1 MKNKTRNLIPV
12 LVIVLYSILFFAVI
26 LSKNRSSLYVDD
38 NILQWGPVIN
48 KAFDNIFSGKGIP
61 YWNFYQYK
69 GINIFSSGYYG
80 LLNPF
85 MYVSYA
91 ISHYLLNGFLE
102 TLIVYE
108 IIMYM
113 LGNLMMYKI
122 LRTLNLK
129 RSSIIIAMLTYST
142 SVIFF
147 LFSFY
152 YFTFNNYFFMP
163 FLMWTFI
170 QTNSKRTRYFIPG
183 IVLAFSLLMG
193 HVQFS
198 CYYVMV
204 YCIFQV
210 VASVQKK
217 KLKELVPL
225 MTNLMIFIGLSSG
238 IIIGSMKVSGDRS
251 LILSGY
257 GNNDFFSQGISI
269 SSVFRPIYIVLFNN
283 KIVMRDYYMNYIGLG
298 FFAWFCLMY
307 ATQILK
313 KLHEKTEYGIHLAI
327 NKLASHEQIGKKP
340 KMMLYGLLY
349 FAALRIV
356 VYYLFEQ
363 YHYSPIADAILVVL
377 TAVSVVCLLVRDQR
391 SDTHYL
397 TSPKLR
403 TSCVLFLIL
412 LFLLLKL
419 DIVLYLAVIVYYIYF
434 FIKGK
439 CQNEYNESEK
449 LMHCFL
455 FAAAFFVIMAEG
467 SGHGIADILSH
478 LPFIREFRFLYKCS
492 FIYVPLIIVTGA
504 YKLDGI
510 KKYYKTAIIA
520 SIISSVSSF
529 VIVLY
534 FMLSGNHVYI
544 NNKHYDY
551 LDYKNIKSEVE
562 ILLDKNHIDNNYRFL
577 TIGKIYRDNV
587 TYYNNPIE
595 YSSKICFYGFTKNI
609 STEYG
614 LFSLNGYDNIFSK
627 KGFDQSNAIMSGIT
641 DEGMMCNMVA
651 SPLSYLQYMK
661 DPEWINKF
669 EDQMISNGV
678 KYILVDKNSPKAIEA
693 FTQVIE
699 KCPKLTISSVHDW
712 TRGMELIEIDGV
724 APICSYGDNI
734 EIPIKADLDT
744 LNFDADFAKDTE
756 IVVSMTYV
764 DNYKLTLYQD
774 GRSVGDAK
782 LSETSDGYISAVIP
796 KGNYTV
802 QLSYENKEMDITVL
816 IAIFTTIITSVA
828 TIYLFLDKSHK
839 TIST

>member
-251 LILSGY
+251 LILSGNE
-257 GNNDFFSQGISI
+257 GFFALSVAISNI
-269 SSVFRPIYIVLFNN
+269 FKPICIVLFNN
-283 KIVMRDYYMNYIGLG
+283 KTISYDNYMNYIGLG
-298 FFAWFCLMY
+298 FFAWFCLLY
-307 ATQILK
+307 AASAIKTLYT
-313 KLHEKTEYGIHLAI
+313 KTECGIQLAVSKLTSHGKI
-327 NKLASHEQIGKKP
+327 SNKSRLL
-340 KMMLYGLLY
+340 LYGVLY
-349 FAALRIV
+349 FAVVRVA

-363 YHYSPIADAILVVL
+363 YHYSPIADAVIVILI
-377 TAVSVVCLLVRDQR
+377 AISVVCLLVHDQKTN
-391 SDTHYL
+391 THYM
-397 TSPKLR
+397 TSHKLR
-403 TSCVLFLIL
+403 AGCVLFLIL
-412 LFLLLKL
+412 LFLVLKL
-419 DIVLYLAVIVYYIYF
+419 DFVLYLAAIVCYIHF

-439 CQNEYNESEK
+439 GQNKYNEPEK

-455 FAAAFFVIMAEG
+455 FAAVFIVIMAEG
-467 SGHGIADILSH
+467 SGHGIADILGH

-504 YKLDGI
+504 YKLDSV
-510 KKYYKTAIIA
+510 KKYYKPVIIA
-520 SIISSVSSF
+520 SLVSVIFSF
-529 VIVLY
+529 VAILY
-534 FMLSGNHVYI
+534 FMLSGAHNFI
-544 NNKHYDY
+544 NNKHFDY
-551 LDYKNIKSEVE
+551 WDYKNIKPEVE
-562 ILLDKNHIDNNYRFL
+562 ILLDENKIDNNYRFL
-577 TIGKIYRDNV
+577 TIGNV
-587 TYYNNPIE
+587 CENDSAYSNDSIE
-595 YSSKICFYGFTKNI
+595 YSLKISFYGFTKNI

-627 KGFDQSNAIMSGIT
+627 KGFDQSNAIMSSIT

-661 DPEWINKF
+661 DPERINKF
-669 EDQMISNGV
+669 EVQM
-678 KYILVDKNSPKAIEA
+678 K
-693 FTQVIE
+693 
-699 KCPKLTISSVHDW
+699 
-712 TRGMELIEIDGV
+712 
-724 APICSYGDNI
+724 
-734 EIPIKADLDT
+734 
-744 LNFDADFAKDTE
+744 
-756 IVVSMTYV
+756 
-764 DNYKLTLYQD
+764 
-774 GRSVGDAK
+774 
-782 LSETSDGYISAVIP
+782 
-796 KGNYTV
+796 
-802 QLSYENKEMDITVL
+802 
-816 IAIFTTIITSVA
+816 
-828 TIYLFLDKSHK
+828 
-839 TIST
+839 

>member
-129 RSSIIIAMLTYST
+129 RSTIIIAMLTYST

-170 QTNSKRTRYFIPG
+170 QTNSKRIRYFIPG

-251 LILSGY
+251 LILSGNE
-257 GNNDFFSQGISI
+257 GFFDLSVAISNI
-269 SSVFRPIYIVLFNN
+269 FKPICIVLFNN
-283 KIVMRDYYMNYIGLG
+283 KTISYGNYMNYIGLG
-298 FFAWFCLMY
+298 FFAWFCLLY
-307 ATQILK
+307 AASAIKTLYT
-313 KLHEKTEYGIHLAI
+313 KTECGIQLAVSKLTSHGKISNKSRLLLYGI
-327 NKLASHEQIGKKP
+327 
-340 KMMLYGLLY
+340 LY
-349 FAALRIV
+349 FASVRAA

-363 YHYSPIADAILVVL
+363 YHYSPIADAVIVILI
-377 TAVSVVCLLVRDQR
+377 AISVVCLLVHDQKTN
-391 SDTHYL
+391 THYM
-397 TSPKLR
+397 TSHKLR
-403 TSCVLFLIL
+403 AGCVLFLIL
-412 LFLLLKL
+412 LFLVLKL
-419 DIVLYLAVIVYYIYF
+419 DFVLYLAAIVCYIHF

-439 CQNEYNESEK
+439 GQNKYNESEK
-449 LMHCFL
+449 LMHIFL
-455 FAAAFFVIMAEG
+455 FAAVFFVIMAEG
-467 SGHGIADILSH
+467 SGHGIADILGH
-478 LPFIREFRFLYKCS
+478 LPFISEFRFLYKCS

-504 YKLDGI
+504 YKLDSM
-510 KKYYKTAIIA
+510 KKYYKPVIIA
-520 SIISSVSSF
+520 SLVSVIFSF
-529 VIVLY
+529 VAILY
-534 FMLSGNHVYI
+534 FMLSGTHNFI
-544 NNKHYDY
+544 NNKHFDY
-551 LDYKNIKSEVE
+551 WDYKNIKPEVE

-587 TYYNNPIE
+587 TYYTNPNE

-614 LFSLNGYDNIFSK
+614 LFSLNGYDNIFSQ
-627 KGFDQSNAIMSGIT
+627 KGFDQSNAIMSSIA

-678 KYILVDKNSPKAIEA
+678 KYVLVDKNSPKAIEA

-712 TRGMELIEIDGV
+712 THGMKLMEIDGV
-724 APICSYGDNI
+724 SPICSYGDNI

-744 LNFDADFAKDTE
+744 LNFDTDFAKDTE

-774 GRSVGDAK
+774 GRTVGDAE

>member
-26 LSKNRSSLYVDD
+26 LSKNRGSLYVDD

-108 IIMYM
+108 IIMYII
-113 LGNLMMYKI
+113 GNLMMYKI
-122 LRTLNLK
+122 LRTLDLK
-129 RSSIIIAMLTYST
+129 RSTIIIAMLTYST

-251 LILSGY
+251 LILSGNE
-257 GNNDFFSQGISI
+257 GFFALSVAISNI
-269 SSVFRPIYIVLFNN
+269 FKPICIVLFNN
-283 KIVMRDYYMNYIGLG
+283 KTISYDNYMNYIGLG
-298 FFAWFCLMY
+298 FFAWFCLLY
-307 ATQILK
+307 VASAIKTLYT
-313 KLHEKTEYGIHLAI
+313 KTECGIQLAVSKLTSHGKI
-327 NKLASHEQIGKKP
+327 SNKSRLL
-340 KMMLYGLLY
+340 LYGVLY
-349 FAALRIV
+349 FAVVRAA

-363 YHYSPIADAILVVL
+363 YHYSPIADAVIVILI
-377 TAVSVVCLLVRDQR
+377 AISVVCLLVHDQKTN
-391 SDTHYL
+391 THYM
-397 TSPKLR
+397 TSHKLR
-403 TSCVLFLIL
+403 AGCVLFLIL
-412 LFLLLKL
+412 LFLVLKL
-419 DIVLYLAVIVYYIYF
+419 DFVLYLAAIVCYIHF

-439 CQNEYNESEK
+439 GQNKYNESEK

-455 FAAAFFVIMAEG
+455 FAAVFIVIMAEG
-467 SGHGIADILSH
+467 SGHGIADILGH

-504 YKLDGI
+504 YKLDSV
-510 KKYYKTAIIA
+510 KKYYKPVIIA
-520 SIISSVSSF
+520 SLVSVIFSF
-529 VIVLY
+529 VAILY
-534 FMLSGNHVYI
+534 FMLSGAHNFI
-544 NNKHYDY
+544 NNKHFDY
-551 LDYKNIKSEVE
+551 WDYKNIKPEVE

-587 TYYNNPIE
+587 TYFNNPIE

-627 KGFDQSNAIMSGIT
+627 KGFDQSNAIMSSIT

-661 DPEWINKF
+661 APEWINKF

-678 KYILVDKNSPKAIEA
+678 KYVLVDKNSPKAIEA

-699 KCPKLTISSVHDW
+699 KCPKLTISTVRDW

-724 APICSYGDNI
+724 SPICSYGDNI

-774 GRSVGDAK
+774 GRSVGDAE

>member
-91 ISHYLLNGFLE
+91 ISHYLMNGFLE

-108 IIMYM
+108 IIMYI

-129 RSSIIIAMLTYST
+129 RSTIIIAMLTYST

-170 QTNSKRTRYFIPG
+170 QTNTKRTRYFIPG
-183 IVLAFSLLMG
+183 IALAFSLLMG

-210 VASVQKK
+210 VAAVQKK

-251 LILSGY
+251 LILSGNE
-257 GNNDFFSQGISI
+257 GFFALSVAISNI
-269 SSVFRPIYIVLFNN
+269 FKPICIVLFNN
-283 KIVMRDYYMNYIGLG
+283 KTISYDNYMNYIGLG

-307 ATQILK
+307 AESILK
-313 KLHEKTEYGIHLAI
+313 KLHAKTEYGISLTV
-327 NKLASHEQIGKKP
+327 NKLASHGQIGKKQ
-340 KMMLYGLLY
+340 KMLLYGLLY
-349 FAALRIV
+349 FATLRVV

-363 YHYSPIADAILVVL
+363 YHYSPIADAVIVILI
-377 TAVSVVCLLVRDQR
+377 AISVVCLLVRDQK
-391 SDTHYL
+391 TNVHYL
-397 TSPKLR
+397 TSRKLR

-412 LFLLLKL
+412 LFLVLKL
-419 DIVLYLAVIVYYIYF
+419 DFVLYLAAIVCYIHF

-439 CQNEYNESEK
+439 GQNEYNESEK
-449 LMHCFL
+449 LMHIFL
-455 FAAAFFVIMAEG
+455 FAAVFFVIMAEG
-467 SGHGIADILSH
+467 SGHGIADILCH

-492 FIYVPLIIVTGA
+492 FIYAPLIIVTGA
-504 YKLDGI
+504 YKLDSM
-510 KKYYKTAIIA
+510 KKYYKPVIIA
-520 SIISSVSSF
+520 SLVSVIFSF
-529 VIVLY
+529 VAILY
-534 FMLSGNHVYI
+534 FMLSGTHNFI

-551 LDYKNIKSEVE
+551 WDYKNIKPEVE
-562 ILLDKNHIDNNYRFL
+562 SLLDENHIDNNYRFL
-577 TIGKIYRDNV
+577 TIGKIYKDNM
-587 TYYNNPIE
+587 TYSNNPVE

-609 STEYG
+609 CTEYG

-627 KGFDQSNAIMSGIT
+627 KGFDQSNAIMSSIAV
-641 DEGMMCNMVA
+641 EGMMCNMVA

-678 KYILVDKNSPKAIEA
+678 KYVLVDKNSPKAIEA
-693 FTQVIE
+693 FTKVIE
-699 KCPKLTISSVHDW
+699 KCPKLTISNIHDW
-712 TRGMELIEIDGV
+712 THGMELIEIDGV
-724 APICSYGDNI
+724 SPICSYGDNI

-744 LNFDADFAKDTE
+744 LNFDTDFAKDTE

-774 GRSVGDAK
+774 GRSVGDAE

-802 QLSYENKEMDITVL
+802 QLSYENKEMDITVF
-816 IAIFTTIITSVA
+816 IAIFTTIITLAGVL
-828 TIYLFLDKSHK
+828 YLFLDKNSK
-839 TIST
+839 TINP

>member
-122 LRTLNLK
+122 LRLLNLK
-129 RSSIIIAMLTYST
+129 RSTIIIAILTYST
-142 SVIFF
+142 SIIFF
-147 LFSFY
+147 LHSFY

-251 LILSGY
+251 LILSGNE
-257 GNNDFFSQGISI
+257 GFFALSVAISNI
-269 SSVFRPIYIVLFNN
+269 FKPICIVLFNN
-283 KIVMRDYYMNYIGLG
+283 KTISYDNYMNYIGLG
-298 FFAWFCLMY
+298 FFAWFCLLY
-307 ATQILK
+307 AASAIKTLYT
-313 KLHEKTEYGIHLAI
+313 KTECGIQLAVSKLTSHGKI
-327 NKLASHEQIGKKP
+327 SNKSRLL
-340 KMMLYGLLY
+340 LYGVLY
-349 FAALRIV
+349 FAVVRVA

-363 YHYSPIADAILVVL
+363 YHYSPIADAVIVILI
-377 TAVSVVCLLVRDQR
+377 AISVVCLLVHDQKTN
-391 SDTHYL
+391 THYM
-397 TSPKLR
+397 TSHKLR
-403 TSCVLFLIL
+403 AGCVLFLIL
-412 LFLLLKL
+412 LFLVLKL
-419 DIVLYLAVIVYYIYF
+419 DFVLYLAAIVCYIHF

-439 CQNEYNESEK
+439 GQNKYNEPEK

-455 FAAAFFVIMAEG
+455 FAAVFIVIMAEG
-467 SGHGIADILSH
+467 SGHGIADILGH

-504 YKLDGI
+504 YKLDSV
-510 KKYYKTAIIA
+510 KKYYKPVIIA
-520 SIISSVSSF
+520 SLVSVIFSF
-529 VIVLY
+529 VAILY
-534 FMLSGNHVYI
+534 FMLSGAHNFI
-544 NNKHYDY
+544 NNKHFDY
-551 LDYKNIKSEVE
+551 WDYKNIKPEVE

-627 KGFDQSNAIMSGIT
+627 KGFDQSNAIMSSIT

-651 SPLSYLQYMK
+651 SPLNYLQYMK

-678 KYILVDKNSPKAIEA
+678 KYVLVDKNSPKAIEA

-699 KCPKLTISSVHDW
+699 KCPKLTISTVRDW

-724 APICSYGDNI
+724 SPICSYGDNI

-744 LNFDADFAKDTE
+744 LNFDTDFAKDTE

-774 GRSVGDAK
+774 GRSVGDAE

-802 QLSYENKEMDITVL
+802 QLSYENKGMDITVL

>member
-129 RSSIIIAMLTYST
+129 RSTIIIAMLTYST

-170 QTNSKRTRYFIPG
+170 QTNSKRIRYFIPG

-251 LILSGY
+251 LILSGNE
-257 GNNDFFSQGISI
+257 GFFDLSVAISNI
-269 SSVFRPIYIVLFNN
+269 FKPICIVLFNN
-283 KIVMRDYYMNYIGLG
+283 KTISYGNYMNYIGLG
-298 FFAWFCLMY
+298 FFAWFCLLY
-307 ATQILK
+307 AASAIKTLYT
-313 KLHEKTEYGIHLAI
+313 KTECGIQLAVSKLTSHGKISNKSRLLLYGI
-327 NKLASHEQIGKKP
+327 
-340 KMMLYGLLY
+340 LY
-349 FAALRIV
+349 FASVRAA

-363 YHYSPIADAILVVL
+363 YHYSPIADAVIVILI
-377 TAVSVVCLLVRDQR
+377 AISVVCLLVHDQKTN
-391 SDTHYL
+391 THYM
-397 TSPKLR
+397 TSHKLR
-403 TSCVLFLIL
+403 AGCVLFLIL
-412 LFLLLKL
+412 LFLVLKL
-419 DIVLYLAVIVYYIYF
+419 DFVLYLAAIVCYIHF

-439 CQNEYNESEK
+439 GQNKYNESEK
-449 LMHCFL
+449 LMHIFL
-455 FAAAFFVIMAEG
+455 FAAVFFVIMAEG
-467 SGHGIADILSH
+467 SGHGIADILGH
-478 LPFIREFRFLYKCS
+478 LPFISEFRFLYKYS

-504 YKLDGI
+504 YKLDSM
-510 KKYYKTAIIA
+510 KKYYKPVIIA
-520 SIISSVSSF
+520 SLVSVIFSF
-529 VIVLY
+529 VAILY
-534 FMLSGNHVYI
+534 FMLSGTHNFI

-551 LDYKNIKSEVE
+551 WDYKNIKPEVE
-562 ILLDKNHIDNNYRFL
+562 SLLYENHIDHNYRFL
-577 TIGKIYRDNV
+577 TIGKIYKDNM
-587 TYYNNPIE
+587 TYSNNPVE

-609 STEYG
+609 CTEYG

-627 KGFDQSNAIMSGIT
+627 KGFDQSNAIMKDIST
-641 DEGMMCNMVA
+641 EGMMCNMVA

-661 DPEWINKF
+661 EPEWINKF

-678 KYILVDKNSPKAIEA
+678 KYVLVDKNSPKAIEA
-693 FTQVIE
+693 FTKVIE
-699 KCPKLTISSVHDW
+699 KCPKLTISTVRDW

-724 APICSYGDNI
+724 SPICSYGDNI

-782 LSETSDGYISAVIP
+782 LTETSDGYISAVIP

-802 QLSYENKEMDITVL
+802 QLSYENKGMDITVL
-816 IAIFTTIITSVA
+816 IAIFTTIITSAA
-828 TIYLFLDKSHK
+828 TIYLFLDKSPK
-839 TIST
+839 TTST

>member
-1 MKNKTRNLIPV
+1 MKNKTKNMIPV
-12 LVIVLYSILFFAVI
+12 LVIVLYSILFFAII

-48 KAFDNIFSGKGIP
+48 KAFDNIFSGNGIP

-91 ISHYLLNGFLE
+91 ISHYLMNGFLE

-108 IIMYM
+108 IIMYI

-129 RSSIIIAMLTYST
+129 RSTIIIAMLTYST

-183 IVLAFSLLMG
+183 IALAFSLLMG

-210 VASVQKK
+210 VAAVQKK

-251 LILSGY
+251 LILSGNE
-257 GNNDFFSQGISI
+257 GFFAL
-269 SSVFRPIYIVLFNN
+269 SVAVSNIFKPICIVLFNN
-283 KIVMRDYYMNYIGLG
+283 KTISYDNYMNYIGLG
-298 FFAWFCLMY
+298 FFAWFCLLY
-307 ATQILK
+307 AESILK
-313 KLHEKTEYGIHLAI
+313 KLHAKTEYGISLTV
-327 NKLASHEQIGKKP
+327 NKLASHGQIGKKQ
-340 KMMLYGLLY
+340 KMLLYGLLY
-349 FAALRIV
+349 FATLRVV

-363 YHYSPIADAILVVL
+363 YHYSPIADAVIVILI
-377 TAVSVVCLLVRDQR
+377 AISVVCLLVRDQK
-391 SDTHYL
+391 TNVHYL
-397 TSPKLR
+397 TSRKLR

-412 LFLLLKL
+412 LFLVLKL
-419 DIVLYLAVIVYYIYF
+419 DFVLYLAAIVCYIHF

-439 CQNEYNESEK
+439 GQNKYNESEK
-449 LMHCFL
+449 LMHIFL
-455 FAAAFFVIMAEG
+455 FAAVFFVIMAEG
-467 SGHGIADILSH
+467 SGHGIADILCH

-504 YKLDGI
+504 YKLDSM
-510 KKYYKTAIIA
+510 KKYYKPVIIA
-520 SIISSVSSF
+520 SLVSVIFSF
-529 VIVLY
+529 VAILY
-534 FMLSGNHVYI
+534 FMLSGTHNFI

-551 LDYKNIKSEVE
+551 WDYKNIKPEVE
-562 ILLDKNHIDNNYRFL
+562 SLLDENHIDNNYRFL
-577 TIGKIYRDNV
+577 TIGKIYKDNM
-587 TYYNNPIE
+587 TYSNNPVE

-609 STEYG
+609 CTEYG

-627 KGFDQSNAIMSGIT
+627 KGFDQSNAIMKDIST
-641 DEGMMCNMVA
+641 EGMMCNMVA

-678 KYILVDKNSPKAIEA
+678 KYVLVDKNSPKAIEA

-699 KCPKLTISSVHDW
+699 KCPKLTISTVRDW
-712 TRGMELIEIDGV
+712 THGMELIEIDGV
-724 APICSYGDNI
+724 SPICSYGDNI

-744 LNFDADFAKDTE
+744 LNFDTDFAKDTE

-774 GRSVGDAK
+774 GRSVGDAE

-802 QLSYENKEMDITVL
+802 QLSYENKEMNITVL
-816 IAIFTTIITSVA
+816 IAIFTTIITLAGVL
-828 TIYLFLDKSHK
+828 YLFLNKNSK
-839 TIST
+839 TISP

>member
-91 ISHYLLNGFLE
+91 ISHYLMNGFLE

-122 LRTLNLK
+122 LRILNLK
-129 RSSIIIAMLTYST
+129 RSTIIIAMLTYST

-163 FLMWTFI
+163 FLMWIFI

-251 LILSGY
+251 LILSGKE
-257 GNNDFFSQGISI
+257 GFFALSVAISNI
-269 SSVFRPIYIVLFNN
+269 FKPICIVLFNN
-283 KIVMRDYYMNYIGLG
+283 KTISYDNYMNYIGLG

-307 ATQILK
+307 AESILK
-313 KLHEKTEYGIHLAI
+313 KLHAKTEYGISLTV
-327 NKLASHEQIGKKP
+327 NKLASHGQIGKKQ
-340 KMMLYGLLY
+340 KMLLYGLLY
-349 FAALRIV
+349 FATLRVV

-363 YHYSPIADAILVVL
+363 YHYSPIADAVIVILI
-377 TAVSVVCLLVRDQR
+377 AISVVCLLVRDQR

-397 TSPKLR
+397 TTPKLR

-412 LFLLLKL
+412 LFLVLKL
-419 DIVLYLAVIVYYIYF
+419 DFVLYLAAIVCYIHF

-439 CQNEYNESEK
+439 GQNKYNESEK
-449 LMHCFL
+449 LMHIFL
-455 FAAAFFVIMAEG
+455 FAAVFFVIMAEG
-467 SGHGIADILSH
+467 SGHGIADILGH

-504 YKLDGI
+504 YKLDSM
-510 KKYYKTAIIA
+510 KKYYKPVIIA
-520 SIISSVSSF
+520 SLVSIIFSF
-529 VIVLY
+529 VAILY
-534 FMLSGNHVYI
+534 FMLSGTHNFI
-544 NNKHYDY
+544 NNKHFDY
-551 LDYKNIKSEVE
+551 WDYKNIKPEVE
-562 ILLDKNHIDNNYRFL
+562 SLLDENKIDNNYRFL
-577 TIGKIYRDNV
+577 TIGNV
-587 TYYNNPIE
+587 YDDSIE
-595 YSSKICFYGFTKNI
+595 YSLKISFYGFTKNI
-609 STEYG
+609 CTEYG

-627 KGFDQSNAIMSGIT
+627 KGFDQSNAIMKDIST
-641 DEGMMCNMVA
+641 EGMMCNMVA

-678 KYILVDKNSPKAIEA
+678 KYVLVDKNSPKAIEA

-699 KCPKLTISSVHDW
+699 KCPKLTISTVRDW
-712 TRGMELIEIDGV
+712 THGMELIEIDGV
-724 APICSYGDNI
+724 SPICSYGDNI

-744 LNFDADFAKDTE
+744 LNFDTDFAKDTE

-774 GRSVGDAK
+774 GRSVGDVE

-816 IAIFTTIITSVA
+816 IAIFTTIITLAGVL
-828 TIYLFLDKSHK
+828 YLFLGKNSK
-839 TIST
+839 TISP

>member
-129 RSSIIIAMLTYST
+129 RSTIIIAMLTYST

-170 QTNSKRTRYFIPG
+170 QTNSKRIRYFIPG

-251 LILSGY
+251 LILSGNE
-257 GNNDFFSQGISI
+257 GFFDLSVAISNI
-269 SSVFRPIYIVLFNN
+269 FKPICIVLFNN
-283 KIVMRDYYMNYIGLG
+283 KTISYGNYMNYIGLG
-298 FFAWFCLMY
+298 FFAWFCLLY
-307 ATQILK
+307 AASAIKTLYT
-313 KLHEKTEYGIHLAI
+313 KTECGIQLAVSKLTSHGKISNKSRLLLYGI
-327 NKLASHEQIGKKP
+327 
-340 KMMLYGLLY
+340 LY
-349 FAALRIV
+349 FASVRAA

-363 YHYSPIADAILVVL
+363 YYYSPIADAVIVILI
-377 TAVSVVCLLVRDQR
+377 AISVVCLLVHDQKTN
-391 SDTHYL
+391 THYM
-397 TSPKLR
+397 TSHKLR
-403 TSCVLFLIL
+403 AGCVLFLIL
-412 LFLLLKL
+412 LFLVLKL
-419 DIVLYLAVIVYYIYF
+419 DFVLYLAAIVCYIHF

-439 CQNEYNESEK
+439 GQNKYNESEK
-449 LMHCFL
+449 LMHIFL
-455 FAAAFFVIMAEG
+455 FAAVFFVIMAEG
-467 SGHGIADILSH
+467 SGHGIADILGH
-478 LPFIREFRFLYKCS
+478 LPFISEFRFLYKCS

-504 YKLDGI
+504 YKLDSM
-510 KKYYKTAIIA
+510 KKYYKPVIIA
-520 SIISSVSSF
+520 SLVSVIFSF
-529 VIVLY
+529 VAILY
-534 FMLSGNHVYI
+534 FMLSGTHNFI

-551 LDYKNIKSEVE
+551 WDYKNIKPEVE
-562 ILLDKNHIDNNYRFL
+562 SLLYENHIDHNYRFL
-577 TIGKIYRDNV
+577 TIGKIYKDNM
-587 TYYNNPIE
+587 TYSNNPVE

-609 STEYG
+609 CTEYG

-627 KGFDQSNAIMSGIT
+627 KGFDQSNAIMKDIST
-641 DEGMMCNMVA
+641 EGMMCNMVA

-661 DPEWINKF
+661 EPEWINKF

-678 KYILVDKNSPKAIEA
+678 KYVLVDKNSPKAIEA
-693 FTQVIE
+693 FTKVIE
-699 KCPKLTISSVHDW
+699 KCPKLTISTVRDW

-724 APICSYGDNI
+724 SPICSYGDNI

-782 LSETSDGYISAVIP
+782 LTETSDGYISAVIP

-802 QLSYENKEMDITVL
+802 QLSYENKGMDITVL
-816 IAIFTTIITSVA
+816 IAIFTTIITSAA
-828 TIYLFLDKSHK
+828 TIYLFLDKSPK
-839 TIST
+839 TTST

>member
-1 MKNKTRNLIPV
+1 MKNKTKNMIPV
-12 LVIVLYSILFFAVI
+12 LVIVLYSILFFAII

-91 ISHYLLNGFLE
+91 ISHYLMNGFLE

-108 IIMYM
+108 IIMYI

-129 RSSIIIAMLTYST
+129 RSTIIIAMLTYST

-170 QTNSKRTRYFIPG
+170 QTNSKRTCYFIPG
-183 IVLAFSLLMG
+183 IALAFSLLMG

-210 VASVQKK
+210 VAAVQKK

-225 MTNLMIFIGLSSG
+225 MINLIIFIGLSSG

-251 LILSGY
+251 LILSGNE
-257 GNNDFFSQGISI
+257 GFFALSVAISNI
-269 SSVFRPIYIVLFNN
+269 FKPICIVLFNN
-283 KIVMRDYYMNYIGLG
+283 KTISYDNYMNYIGLG

-307 ATQILK
+307 AESILK
-313 KLHEKTEYGIHLAI
+313 KLHAKTEYGISLTV
-327 NKLASHEQIGKKP
+327 NKLASHGQIGKKQ
-340 KMMLYGLLY
+340 KMLLYGLLY
-349 FAALRIV
+349 FATLRVV

-363 YHYSPIADAILVVL
+363 YHYSPIADAVIVILI
-377 TAVSVVCLLVRDQR
+377 AISVVCLLVRDQR

-397 TSPKLR
+397 TSHKLR

-412 LFLLLKL
+412 LFLVLKL
-419 DIVLYLAVIVYYIYF
+419 DFVLYLAAIVCYIHF

-439 CQNEYNESEK
+439 GQNKYNESEK
-449 LMHCFL
+449 LMHIFL
-455 FAAAFFVIMAEG
+455 FAAVFFVIMAEG
-467 SGHGIADILSH
+467 SGHGIADILGH

-504 YKLDGI
+504 YKLDSM
-510 KKYYKTAIIA
+510 KKYYKPVIIA
-520 SIISSVSSF
+520 SLVSVIFSF
-529 VIVLY
+529 VAILY
-534 FMLSGNHVYI
+534 FMLSGTHNFI

-551 LDYKNIKSEVE
+551 WDYKNIKPEVE
-562 ILLDKNHIDNNYRFL
+562 SLLDENHIDNNYRFL
-577 TIGKIYRDNV
+577 TIGKIYKDNM
-587 TYYNNPIE
+587 TYSNNPVE

-609 STEYG
+609 CTEYG

-627 KGFDQSNAIMSGIT
+627 KGFDQSNAIMKDIST
-641 DEGMMCNMVA
+641 EGMMCNMVA

-661 DPEWINKF
+661 DSEWINKF

-678 KYILVDKNSPKAIEA
+678 KYVLVDKNSPKAIEA

-699 KCPKLTISSVHDW
+699 KCPKLTISTVRDW
-712 TRGMELIEIDGV
+712 THGMELIEIDGIS
-724 APICSYGDNI
+724 PICSYGDNI

-744 LNFDADFAKDTE
+744 LNFDTDFAKDTE

-774 GRSVGDAK
+774 GRSVGDAE

-816 IAIFTTIITSVA
+816 IAIFTTIITLAGVL
-828 TIYLFLDKSHK
+828 YLFMDKNSK
-839 TIST
+839 TISP

>member
-1 MKNKTRNLIPV
+1 
-12 LVIVLYSILFFAVI
+12 
-26 LSKNRSSLYVDD
+26 
-38 NILQWGPVIN
+38 
-48 KAFDNIFSGKGIP
+48 
-61 YWNFYQYK
+61 
-69 GINIFSSGYYG
+69 
-80 LLNPF
+80 
-85 MYVSYA
+85 
-91 ISHYLLNGFLE
+91 
-102 TLIVYE
+102 
-108 IIMYM
+108 MYM

-129 RSSIIIAMLTYST
+129 RSTIIIAMLTYST

-170 QTNSKRTRYFIPG
+170 QTNSKRIRYFIPG

-251 LILSGY
+251 LILSGNE
-257 GNNDFFSQGISI
+257 GFFDLSVAISNI
-269 SSVFRPIYIVLFNN
+269 FKPICIVLFNN
-283 KIVMRDYYMNYIGLG
+283 KTISYGNYMNYIGLG
-298 FFAWFCLMY
+298 FFAWFCLLY
-307 ATQILK
+307 AASAIKTLYT
-313 KLHEKTEYGIHLAI
+313 KTECGIQLAVSKLTSHGKISNKSRLLLYGI
-327 NKLASHEQIGKKP
+327 
-340 KMMLYGLLY
+340 LY
-349 FAALRIV
+349 FASVRAA

-363 YHYSPIADAILVVL
+363 YHYSPIADAVIVILI
-377 TAVSVVCLLVRDQR
+377 AISVVCLLVHDQKTN
-391 SDTHYL
+391 THYM
-397 TSPKLR
+397 TSHKLR
-403 TSCVLFLIL
+403 AGCVLFLIL
-412 LFLLLKL
+412 LFLVLKL
-419 DIVLYLAVIVYYIYF
+419 DFVLYLAAIVCYIHF

-439 CQNEYNESEK
+439 GQNKYNESEK
-449 LMHCFL
+449 LMHIFL
-455 FAAAFFVIMAEG
+455 FAAVFFVIMAEG
-467 SGHGIADILSH
+467 SGHGIADILGH
-478 LPFIREFRFLYKCS
+478 LPFISEFRFLYKCS

-504 YKLDGI
+504 YKLDSM
-510 KKYYKTAIIA
+510 KKYYKPVIIA
-520 SIISSVSSF
+520 SLVSVIFSF
-529 VIVLY
+529 VAILY
-534 FMLSGNHVYI
+534 FMLSGTHNFI

-551 LDYKNIKSEVE
+551 WDYKNIKPEVE
-562 ILLDKNHIDNNYRFL
+562 SLLYENHIDHNYRFL
-577 TIGKIYRDNV
+577 TIGKIYKDNM
-587 TYYNNPIE
+587 TYSNNPVE

-609 STEYG
+609 CTEYG

-627 KGFDQSNAIMSGIT
+627 KGFDQSNAIMSSIT

-678 KYILVDKNSPKAIEA
+678 KYVLVDKNSPKAIEA

-699 KCPKLTISSVHDW
+699 KCPKLTISTVRDW

-724 APICSYGDNI
+724 FPICSYGDNI

-774 GRSVGDAK
+774 GRSVGDAE

-802 QLSYENKEMDITVL
+802 QLSYENKGMDITVL

>member
-91 ISHYLLNGFLE
+91 ISHYLMNGFLE

-108 IIMYM
+108 IIMYII
-113 LGNLMMYKI
+113 GNLMMYKI
-122 LRTLNLK
+122 LRTLDLK
-129 RSSIIIAMLTYST
+129 RSTIIIAMLTYST

-170 QTNSKRTRYFIPG
+170 QTNSKRIRYFIPG

-251 LILSGY
+251 LILSGNE
-257 GNNDFFSQGISI
+257 GFFDLSVAISNI
-269 SSVFRPIYIVLFNN
+269 FKPICIVLFNN
-283 KIVMRDYYMNYIGLG
+283 KTISYGNYMNYIGLG
-298 FFAWFCLMY
+298 FFAWFCLLY
-307 ATQILK
+307 AASAIKTLYT
-313 KLHEKTEYGIHLAI
+313 KTECGIQLAVSKLTSHGKI
-327 NKLASHEQIGKKP
+327 SNKSRLL
-340 KMMLYGLLY
+340 LYGTLY
-349 FAALRIV
+349 FAAVRAA

-363 YHYSPIADAILVVL
+363 YHYSPIADAVIVILI
-377 TAVSVVCLLVRDQR
+377 AISVVCLLVHDQKTNTR
-391 SDTHYL
+391 YM
-397 TSPKLR
+397 TSHKLR
-403 TSCVLFLIL
+403 AGCVLFLIL
-412 LFLLLKL
+412 LFLVLKL
-419 DIVLYLAVIVYYIYF
+419 DFVLYLAAIVCYIHF

-439 CQNEYNESEK
+439 GQNIYNESEK
-449 LMHCFL
+449 LMHIFL
-455 FAAAFFVIMAEG
+455 FAAVFFVIMAEG
-467 SGHGIADILSH
+467 SGHGIADILGH

-504 YKLDGI
+504 YKLDSV
-510 KKYYKTAIIA
+510 KKYYKPVIIA
-520 SIISSVSSF
+520 SLVSVIFSF
-529 VIVLY
+529 VAILY
-534 FMLSGNHVYI
+534 FMLSGTHNFI
-544 NNKHYDY
+544 NNKHFDY
-551 LDYKNIKSEVE
+551 WDYKNIKPEVE
-562 ILLDKNHIDNNYRFL
+562 SLLDENKIDNNYRFL

-587 TYYNNPIE
+587 TYYTNPNE

-627 KGFDQSNAIMSGIT
+627 KGFDQSNAIMSSIT

-678 KYILVDKNSPKAIEA
+678 KYVLVDKNSPKAIEA

-699 KCPKLTISSVHDW
+699 KCPKLTISTVRDW

-724 APICSYGDNI
+724 SPICSYGDNI

-774 GRSVGDAK
+774 GRSVGDAE

-828 TIYLFLDKSHK
+828 TIYLFLDKSPK
-839 TIST
+839 TTST

>member
-12 LVIVLYSILFFAVI
+12 LVIVLYSILFFTVI

-129 RSSIIIAMLTYST
+129 RSTIIIAMLTYST

-251 LILSGY
+251 LILSGNE
-257 GNNDFFSQGISI
+257 GFFALSVAISNI
-269 SSVFRPIYIVLFNN
+269 FKPICIVLFNN
-283 KIVMRDYYMNYIGLG
+283 KTISYDNYMNYIGLG
-298 FFAWFCLMY
+298 FFAWFCLLY
-307 ATQILK
+307 AASAIKTLYT
-313 KLHEKTEYGIHLAI
+313 KTECGIQLAVSKLTSHGKI
-327 NKLASHEQIGKKP
+327 SNKSRLL
-340 KMMLYGLLY
+340 LYGVLY
-349 FAALRIV
+349 FAVVRVA

-363 YHYSPIADAILVVL
+363 YHYSPIADAVIVILI
-377 TAVSVVCLLVRDQR
+377 AISVVCLLVHDQKTN
-391 SDTHYL
+391 THYM
-397 TSPKLR
+397 TSHKLR
-403 TSCVLFLIL
+403 AGCVLFLIL
-412 LFLLLKL
+412 LFLVLKL
-419 DIVLYLAVIVYYIYF
+419 DFVLYLAAIVCYIHF

-439 CQNEYNESEK
+439 GQNKYNEPEK

-455 FAAAFFVIMAEG
+455 FAAVFIVIMAEG
-467 SGHGIADILSH
+467 SGHGIADILGH

-504 YKLDGI
+504 YKLDSV
-510 KKYYKTAIIA
+510 KKYYKPVIIA
-520 SIISSVSSF
+520 SLVSVIFSF
-529 VIVLY
+529 VAILY
-534 FMLSGNHVYI
+534 FMLSGAHNFI
-544 NNKHYDY
+544 NNKHFDY
-551 LDYKNIKSEVE
+551 WDYKNIKPEVE

-627 KGFDQSNAIMSGIT
+627 KGFDQSNAIMSSIT

-651 SPLSYLQYMK
+651 SPLNYLQYMK

-678 KYILVDKNSPKAIEA
+678 KYVLVDKNSPKAIEA

-699 KCPKLTISSVHDW
+699 KCPKLTISTVRDW

-724 APICSYGDNI
+724 SPICSYGDNI

-744 LNFDADFAKDTE
+744 LNFDTDFAKDTE

-774 GRSVGDAK
+774 GRSVGDAE

-816 IAIFTTIITSVA
+816 IAIFTTIITSAA

>member
-129 RSSIIIAMLTYST
+129 RSTIIIAMLTYST

-170 QTNSKRTRYFIPG
+170 QTNSKRIRYFIPG

-225 MTNLMIFIGLSSG
+225 MTNLMIFIGLSIG

-251 LILSGY
+251 LILSGNE
-257 GNNDFFSQGISI
+257 GFFDLSVAISNI
-269 SSVFRPIYIVLFNN
+269 FKPICIVLFNN
-283 KIVMRDYYMNYIGLG
+283 KTISYGNYMNYIGLG
-298 FFAWFCLMY
+298 FFAWFCLLY
-307 ATQILK
+307 AASAIKTLYT
-313 KLHEKTEYGIHLAI
+313 KTECGIQLAVSKLTSHGKISNKSRLLLYGI
-327 NKLASHEQIGKKP
+327 
-340 KMMLYGLLY
+340 LY
-349 FAALRIV
+349 FASVRAA

-363 YHYSPIADAILVVL
+363 YHYSPIADAVIVILI
-377 TAVSVVCLLVRDQR
+377 AISVVCLLVHDQKTN
-391 SDTHYL
+391 THYM
-397 TSPKLR
+397 TSHKLR
-403 TSCVLFLIL
+403 AGCVLFLIL
-412 LFLLLKL
+412 LFLVLKL
-419 DIVLYLAVIVYYIYF
+419 DFVLYLAAIVCYIHF

-439 CQNEYNESEK
+439 GQNKYNESEK
-449 LMHCFL
+449 LMHIFL
-455 FAAAFFVIMAEG
+455 FAAVFFVIMAEG
-467 SGHGIADILSH
+467 SGHGIADILGH
-478 LPFIREFRFLYKCS
+478 LPFISEFRFLYKCS

-504 YKLDGI
+504 YKLDSM
-510 KKYYKTAIIA
+510 KKYYKPVIIA
-520 SIISSVSSF
+520 SLVSVIFSF
-529 VIVLY
+529 VAILY
-534 FMLSGNHVYI
+534 FMLSGTHNFI

-551 LDYKNIKSEVE
+551 WDYKNIKPEVE
-562 ILLDKNHIDNNYRFL
+562 SLLYENHIDHNYRFL
-577 TIGKIYRDNV
+577 TIGKIYKDNM
-587 TYYNNPIE
+587 TYSNNPVE

-609 STEYG
+609 CTEYG

-627 KGFDQSNAIMSGIT
+627 KGFDQSNAIMKDIST
-641 DEGMMCNMVA
+641 EGMMCNMVA

-661 DPEWINKF
+661 EPEWINKF

-678 KYILVDKNSPKAIEA
+678 KYVLVDKNSPKAIEA
-693 FTQVIE
+693 FTKVIE
-699 KCPKLTISSVHDW
+699 KCPKLTISTVRDW

-724 APICSYGDNI
+724 SPICSYGDNI

-782 LSETSDGYISAVIP
+782 LTETSDGYISAVIP

-802 QLSYENKEMDITVL
+802 QLSYENKGMDITVL
-816 IAIFTTIITSVA
+816 IAIFTTIITSAA
-828 TIYLFLDKSHK
+828 TIYLFLDKSPK
-839 TIST
+839 TTST

>member
-1 MKNKTRNLIPV
+1 
-12 LVIVLYSILFFAVI
+12 
-26 LSKNRSSLYVDD
+26 
-38 NILQWGPVIN
+38 
-48 KAFDNIFSGKGIP
+48 
-61 YWNFYQYK
+61 
-69 GINIFSSGYYG
+69 
-80 LLNPF
+80 
-85 MYVSYA
+85 
-91 ISHYLLNGFLE
+91 
-102 TLIVYE
+102 
-108 IIMYM
+108 
-113 LGNLMMYKI
+113 
-122 LRTLNLK
+122 
-129 RSSIIIAMLTYST
+129 
-142 SVIFF
+142 
-147 LFSFY
+147 
-152 YFTFNNYFFMP
+152 
-163 FLMWTFI
+163 
-170 QTNSKRTRYFIPG
+170 
-183 IVLAFSLLMG
+183 
-193 HVQFS
+193 
-198 CYYVMV
+198 
-204 YCIFQV
+204 
-210 VASVQKK
+210 
-217 KLKELVPL
+217 
-225 MTNLMIFIGLSSG
+225 
-238 IIIGSMKVSGDRS
+238 
-251 LILSGY
+251 
-257 GNNDFFSQGISI
+257 
-269 SSVFRPIYIVLFNN
+269 
-283 KIVMRDYYMNYIGLG
+283 
-298 FFAWFCLMY
+298 
-307 ATQILK
+307 
-313 KLHEKTEYGIHLAI
+313 
-327 NKLASHEQIGKKP
+327 
-340 KMMLYGLLY
+340 MMLYGLLY

-419 DIVLYLAVIVYYIYF
+419 DFVLYLAAIVCYIHF

-439 CQNEYNESEK
+439 GQNKYNESEK

-627 KGFDQSNAIMSGIT
+627 KGFDQSNAIMSSIT

-651 SPLSYLQYMK
+651 SPLNYLQYMK

-678 KYILVDKNSPKAIEA
+678 KYVLVDKNSPKAIEA

-699 KCPKLTISSVHDW
+699 KCPKLTISTVRDW

-724 APICSYGDNI
+724 SPICSYGDNI

-744 LNFDADFAKDTE
+744 LNFDTDFAKDTE

-774 GRSVGDAK
+774 GRSVGDAE

-828 TIYLFLDKSHK
+828 TFYLFLDKSPK
-839 TIST
+839 TTST

>member
-12 LVIVLYSILFFAVI
+12 LVIVLYSILFFAII

-91 ISHYLLNGFLE
+91 ISHYLMNGFLE

-122 LRTLNLK
+122 LRILNLK
-129 RSSIIIAMLTYST
+129 RSTIIIAMLTYST

-163 FLMWTFI
+163 FLMWIFI

-210 VASVQKK
+210 VAAVQKK

-251 LILSGY
+251 LILSGKE
-257 GNNDFFSQGISI
+257 GFFALNVTISNI
-269 SSVFRPIYIVLFNN
+269 FKPICIVLFNN
-283 KIVMRDYYMNYIGLG
+283 KTISYDNYMNYIGLG

-307 ATQILK
+307 AESILK
-313 KLHEKTEYGIHLAI
+313 KLHTKTEYGISLTV
-327 NKLASHEQIGKKP
+327 NKLASHGQIGKKQ
-340 KMMLYGLLY
+340 KMLLYGLLY
-349 FAALRIV
+349 FATLRVV

-363 YHYSPIADAILVVL
+363 YHYSPIADAVIVILI
-377 TAVSVVCLLVRDQR
+377 AISVVCLLVRDQKTN
-391 SDTHYL
+391 THYM
-397 TSPKLR
+397 TSHKLR
-403 TSCVLFLIL
+403 AGCVLFLIL
-412 LFLLLKL
+412 LFLVLKL
-419 DIVLYLAVIVYYIYF
+419 DFVLYLAAIVCYIHF

-439 CQNEYNESEK
+439 GQNKYNESEK
-449 LMHCFL
+449 LMHIFL
-455 FAAAFFVIMAEG
+455 FAAVFFVIMAEG
-467 SGHGIADILSH
+467 SGHGIADILCH

-504 YKLDGI
+504 YKLDSM
-510 KKYYKTAIIA
+510 KKYYKPAIIA
-520 SIISSVSSF
+520 SLVSVIFSF
-529 VIVLY
+529 VAILY
-534 FMLSGNHVYI
+534 FMLLGTHNFI

-551 LDYKNIKSEVE
+551 WDYKNIKPEVE
-562 ILLDKNHIDNNYRFL
+562 SLLDENHIDNNYRFL
-577 TIGKIYRDNV
+577 TIGKIYKDNM
-587 TYYNNPIE
+587 TYSNNPVE

-609 STEYG
+609 CTEYG

-627 KGFDQSNAIMSGIT
+627 KGFDQSNAIMKDIST
-641 DEGMMCNMVA
+641 EGMMCNMVV

-678 KYILVDKNSPKAIEA
+678 KYVLVDKNSPKAIEA

-699 KCPKLTISSVHDW
+699 KCPKLTISTVRDW
-712 TRGMELIEIDGV
+712 THGMELIEIDGV
-724 APICSYGDNI
+724 SPICSYGDNI

-744 LNFDADFAKDTE
+744 LNFDTDFAKDTE

-774 GRSVGDAK
+774 GRSVGDAE

-816 IAIFTTIITSVA
+816 IAIFTTIITLAGVL
-828 TIYLFLDKSHK
+828 YLFLDKNPK
-839 TIST
+839 TISP

>member
-129 RSSIIIAMLTYST
+129 RSTIIIAMLTYST

-170 QTNSKRTRYFIPG
+170 QTNSKRIRYFIPG

-251 LILSGY
+251 LILSGNE
-257 GNNDFFSQGISI
+257 GFFDLSVAISNI
-269 SSVFRPIYIVLFNN
+269 FKPICIVLFNN
-283 KIVMRDYYMNYIGLG
+283 KTISYGNYMNYIGLG
-298 FFAWFCLMY
+298 FFAWFCLLY
-307 ATQILK
+307 AASAIKTLYT
-313 KLHEKTEYGIHLAI
+313 KTECGIQLAVSKLTSHGKISNKSRLLLYGI
-327 NKLASHEQIGKKP
+327 
-340 KMMLYGLLY
+340 LY
-349 FAALRIV
+349 FASVRAA

-363 YHYSPIADAILVVL
+363 YHYSPIADAVIVILI
-377 TAVSVVCLLVRDQR
+377 AISVVCLLVHDQKTN
-391 SDTHYL
+391 THYM
-397 TSPKLR
+397 TSHKLR
-403 TSCVLFLIL
+403 AGCVLFLIL
-412 LFLLLKL
+412 LFLVLKL
-419 DIVLYLAVIVYYIYF
+419 DFVLYLAAIVCYIHF

-439 CQNEYNESEK
+439 GQNKYNESEK

-478 LPFIREFRFLYKCS
+478 LPFISEFRFLYKCS

-627 KGFDQSNAIMSGIT
+627 KGFDQSNAIMSSIT

-678 KYILVDKNSPKAIEA
+678 KYVLVDKNSPKAIEA
-693 FTQVIE
+693 FTKVIE

-712 TRGMELIEIDGV
+712 THGMKLMEIDGV
-724 APICSYGDNI
+724 SPICSYGDNI

-744 LNFDADFAKDTE
+744 LNFDTDFAKDTE

-774 GRSVGDAK
+774 GRSVGDAE

-802 QLSYENKEMDITVL
+802 QLSYENKGMDITVL
-816 IAIFTTIITSVA
+816 IAIFTTIITSAA
-828 TIYLFLDKSHK
+828 TIYLFLDKSPK
-839 TIST
+839 TTST

>member
-129 RSSIIIAMLTYST
+129 RSTIIIAMLTYST

-170 QTNSKRTRYFIPG
+170 QTNSKRIRYFIPG

-251 LILSGY
+251 LILSGNE
-257 GNNDFFSQGISI
+257 GFFDLSVAISNI
-269 SSVFRPIYIVLFNN
+269 FKPICIVLFNN
-283 KIVMRDYYMNYIGLG
+283 KTISYGNYMNYIGLG
-298 FFAWFCLMY
+298 FFAWFCLLY
-307 ATQILK
+307 AASAIKTLYT
-313 KLHEKTEYGIHLAI
+313 KTECGIQLAVSKLTSHGKISNKSRLLLYGI
-327 NKLASHEQIGKKP
+327 
-340 KMMLYGLLY
+340 LY
-349 FAALRIV
+349 FASVRAA

-363 YHYSPIADAILVVL
+363 YHYSPIADAVIVILI
-377 TAVSVVCLLVRDQR
+377 AISVVCLLVHDQKTN
-391 SDTHYL
+391 THYM
-397 TSPKLR
+397 TSHKLR
-403 TSCVLFLIL
+403 AGCVLFLIL
-412 LFLLLKL
+412 LFLVLKL
-419 DIVLYLAVIVYYIYF
+419 DFVLYLAAIVCYIHF

-439 CQNEYNESEK
+439 GQNKYNESEK
-449 LMHCFL
+449 LMHIFL
-455 FAAAFFVIMAEG
+455 FAAVFFVIMAEG
-467 SGHGIADILSH
+467 SGHGIADILGH
-478 LPFIREFRFLYKCS
+478 LPFISEFRFLYKCS

-504 YKLDGI
+504 YKLDSM
-510 KKYYKTAIIA
+510 KKYYKPVIIA
-520 SIISSVSSF
+520 SLVSVIFSF
-529 VIVLY
+529 VAILY
-534 FMLSGNHVYI
+534 FMLSGTHNFI

-551 LDYKNIKSEVE
+551 WDYKNIKPEVE
-562 ILLDKNHIDNNYRFL
+562 SLLYENHIDHNYRFL
-577 TIGKIYRDNV
+577 TIGKIYKDNM
-587 TYYNNPIE
+587 TYSNNPVE

-609 STEYG
+609 CTEYG

-627 KGFDQSNAIMSGIT
+627 KGFDQSNAIMKDIST
-641 DEGMMCNMVA
+641 EGMVCNMVA

-661 DPEWINKF
+661 EPEWINKF

-678 KYILVDKNSPKAIEA
+678 KYVLVDKNSPKAIEA
-693 FTQVIE
+693 FTKVIE
-699 KCPKLTISSVHDW
+699 KCPKLTISTVRDW

-724 APICSYGDNI
+724 SPICSYGDNI

-782 LSETSDGYISAVIP
+782 LTETSDGYISAVIP

-802 QLSYENKEMDITVL
+802 QLSYENKGMDITVL
-816 IAIFTTIITSVA
+816 IAIFTTIITSAA
-828 TIYLFLDKSHK
+828 TIYLFLDKSPK
-839 TIST
+839 TTST

>member
-69 GINIFSSGYYG
+69 GINIFSSGYYV

-129 RSSIIIAMLTYST
+129 RSTIIIAMLTYST

-170 QTNSKRTRYFIPG
+170 QTNSKRIRYFIPG

-251 LILSGY
+251 LILSGNE
-257 GNNDFFSQGISI
+257 GFFDLSVAISNI
-269 SSVFRPIYIVLFNN
+269 FKPICIVLFNN
-283 KIVMRDYYMNYIGLG
+283 KTISYGNYMNYIGLG
-298 FFAWFCLMY
+298 FFAWFCLLY
-307 ATQILK
+307 AASAIKTLYT
-313 KLHEKTEYGIHLAI
+313 KTECGIQLAVSKLTSHGKISNKSRLLLYGI
-327 NKLASHEQIGKKP
+327 
-340 KMMLYGLLY
+340 LY
-349 FAALRIV
+349 FASVRAA

-363 YHYSPIADAILVVL
+363 YHYSPIADAVIVILI
-377 TAVSVVCLLVRDQR
+377 AISVVCLLVHDQKTN
-391 SDTHYL
+391 THYM
-397 TSPKLR
+397 TSHKLR
-403 TSCVLFLIL
+403 AGCVLFLIL
-412 LFLLLKL
+412 LFLVLKL
-419 DIVLYLAVIVYYIYF
+419 DFVLYLAAIVCYIHF

-439 CQNEYNESEK
+439 GQNKYNESEK
-449 LMHCFL
+449 LMHIFL
-455 FAAAFFVIMAEG
+455 FAAVFFVIMAEG
-467 SGHGIADILSH
+467 SGHGIADILGH
-478 LPFIREFRFLYKCS
+478 LPFISEFRFLYKCS

-504 YKLDGI
+504 YKLDSM
-510 KKYYKTAIIA
+510 KKYYKPVIIA
-520 SIISSVSSF
+520 SLVSVIFSF
-529 VIVLY
+529 VAILY
-534 FMLSGNHVYI
+534 FMLSGTHNFI

-551 LDYKNIKSEVE
+551 WDYKNIKPEVE
-562 ILLDKNHIDNNYRFL
+562 SLLYENHIDHNYRFL
-577 TIGKIYRDNV
+577 TIGKIYKDNM
-587 TYYNNPIE
+587 TYSNNPVE

-609 STEYG
+609 CTEYG

-627 KGFDQSNAIMSGIT
+627 KGFDQSNAIMKDIST
-641 DEGMMCNMVA
+641 EGMMCNMVA

-661 DPEWINKF
+661 EPEWINKF

-678 KYILVDKNSPKAIEA
+678 KYVLVDKNSPKAIEA
-693 FTQVIE
+693 FTKVIE
-699 KCPKLTISSVHDW
+699 KCPKLTISTVRDW

-724 APICSYGDNI
+724 SPICSYGDNI

-782 LSETSDGYISAVIP
+782 LTETSDGYISAVIP

-802 QLSYENKEMDITVL
+802 QLSYENKGMDITVL
-816 IAIFTTIITSVA
+816 IAIFTTIITSAA
-828 TIYLFLDKSHK
+828 TIYLFLDKSPK
-839 TIST
+839 TTST

>member
-12 LVIVLYSILFFAVI
+12 LVIVLYSILFFAII

-129 RSSIIIAMLTYST
+129 RSTIIIAMLTYST
-142 SVIFF
+142 SIIFF

-198 CYYVMV
+198 CYYVIV

-210 VASVQKK
+210 VASVQKE

-251 LILSGY
+251 LILSGNE
-257 GNNDFFSQGISI
+257 GFFALSVAISNI
-269 SSVFRPIYIVLFNN
+269 FKPICIVLFNN
-283 KIVMRDYYMNYIGLG
+283 KTISYGNYMNYIGLG
-298 FFAWFCLMY
+298 FFAWFCLLY
-307 ATQILK
+307 AASAIKTLYT
-313 KLHEKTEYGIHLAI
+313 KTECGIQLAVSKLTSHGKI
-327 NKLASHEQIGKKP
+327 SNKSRLL
-340 KMMLYGLLY
+340 LYGVLY
-349 FAALRIV
+349 FAVVRAA

-363 YHYSPIADAILVVL
+363 YHYSPIADAVIVILI
-377 TAVSVVCLLVRDQR
+377 AISVVCLLVCDQR

-403 TSCVLFLIL
+403 AGCVLFLIL
-412 LFLLLKL
+412 LFLVLKL
-419 DIVLYLAVIVYYIYF
+419 DFVLYLAAIVCYIHF

-439 CQNEYNESEK
+439 GQNKYNESEK
-449 LMHCFL
+449 LMHIFL
-455 FAAAFFVIMAEG
+455 FAAVFFVIMAEG
-467 SGHGIADILSH
+467 SGHGIADILGH
-478 LPFIREFRFLYKCS
+478 LPFISEFRFLYKCS

-504 YKLDGI
+504 YKLDSM
-510 KKYYKTAIIA
+510 KKYYKPVIIA
-520 SIISSVSSF
+520 SLVSVIFSF
-529 VIVLY
+529 VTILY
-534 FMLSGNHVYI
+534 FMLSGAHNFI
-544 NNKHYDY
+544 NNKHFDY
-551 LDYKNIKSEVE
+551 WDYKNIKPEVE
-562 ILLDKNHIDNNYRFL
+562 ILLDENKIDNNYRFL
-577 TIGKIYRDNV
+577 TIGNV
-587 TYYNNPIE
+587 CENDSAYSNDSIE
-595 YSSKICFYGFTKNI
+595 YSLKISFYGFTKNI

-627 KGFDQSNAIMSGIT
+627 KGFDQSNAIMSSIT

-678 KYILVDKNSPKAIEA
+678 KYVLVDKNSPKAIEA

-699 KCPKLTISSVHDW
+699 KCPKLTISTVRDW

-724 APICSYGDNI
+724 SPICSYGDNI

-774 GRSVGDAK
+774 GRSVGDAE

-802 QLSYENKEMDITVL
+802 RLSYENKEMDITVL
-816 IAIFTTIITSVA
+816 IAIFTTIITSAGVL
-828 TIYLFLDKSHK
+828 YLFLDKNSK
-839 TIST
+839 TISP

>member
-122 LRTLNLK
+122 LRTLDLK
-129 RSSIIIAMLTYST
+129 RSTIIIAMLTYST

-251 LILSGY
+251 LILSGNE
-257 GNNDFFSQGISI
+257 GFFALSVAISNI
-269 SSVFRPIYIVLFNN
+269 FKPICIVLFNN
-283 KIVMRDYYMNYIGLG
+283 KTISYDNYMKYIGLG
-298 FFAWFCLMY
+298 FFAWFCLLY
-307 ATQILK
+307 AASAIKTLYT
-313 KLHEKTEYGIHLAI
+313 KTECGIQLAVSKLTSHGKISNKSRLLLYGI
-327 NKLASHEQIGKKP
+327 
-340 KMMLYGLLY
+340 LY
-349 FAALRIV
+349 FASVRAA

-363 YHYSPIADAILVVL
+363 YHYSPIADAVIVILI
-377 TAVSVVCLLVRDQR
+377 AISVVCLLVHDQKTN
-391 SDTHYL
+391 THYM
-397 TSPKLR
+397 TSHKLR
-403 TSCVLFLIL
+403 AGCVLFLIL
-412 LFLLLKL
+412 LFLVLKL
-419 DIVLYLAVIVYYIYF
+419 DFVLYLAAIVCYIHF

-439 CQNEYNESEK
+439 GQNKYNESEK
-449 LMHCFL
+449 LMHIFL
-455 FAAAFFVIMAEG
+455 FAAVFFVIMAEG
-467 SGHGIADILSH
+467 SGHGIADILGH
-478 LPFIREFRFLYKCS
+478 LPFISEFRFLYKCS

-504 YKLDGI
+504 YKLDSV
-510 KKYYKTAIIA
+510 KKYYKPVIIA
-520 SIISSVSSF
+520 SLVSVIFSF
-529 VIVLY
+529 VAILY
-534 FMLSGNHVYI
+534 FMLSGAHNFI
-544 NNKHYDY
+544 NNKHFDY
-551 LDYKNIKSEVE
+551 WDYKNIKPEVE

-627 KGFDQSNAIMSGIT
+627 KGFDQSNAIMSSIT

-651 SPLSYLQYMK
+651 SPLNYLQYMK

-678 KYILVDKNSPKAIEA
+678 KYVLVDKNSPKAIEA

-699 KCPKLTISSVHDW
+699 KCPKLTISTVRDW

-724 APICSYGDNI
+724 SPICSYGDNI

-744 LNFDADFAKDTE
+744 LNFDTDFAKDTE

-774 GRSVGDAK
+774 GRSVGDAE

>member
-129 RSSIIIAMLTYST
+129 RSTIIIAMLTYST

-170 QTNSKRTRYFIPG
+170 QTNSKRIRYFIPG

-251 LILSGY
+251 LILSGNE
-257 GNNDFFSQGISI
+257 GFFDLSVAISNI
-269 SSVFRPIYIVLFNN
+269 FKPICIVLFNN
-283 KIVMRDYYMNYIGLG
+283 KTISYGNYMNYIGLG
-298 FFAWFCLMY
+298 FFAWFCLLY
-307 ATQILK
+307 AASAIKTLYT
-313 KLHEKTEYGIHLAI
+313 KTECGIQLAVSKLTSHGKISNKSRLLLYGI
-327 NKLASHEQIGKKP
+327 
-340 KMMLYGLLY
+340 LY
-349 FAALRIV
+349 FASVRAA

-363 YHYSPIADAILVVL
+363 YHYSPIADAVIVILI
-377 TAVSVVCLLVRDQR
+377 AISVVCLLVHDQKTN
-391 SDTHYL
+391 THYM
-397 TSPKLR
+397 TSHKLR
-403 TSCVLFLIL
+403 AGCVLFLIL
-412 LFLLLKL
+412 LFLVLKL
-419 DIVLYLAVIVYYIYF
+419 DFVLYLAAIVCYIHF

-439 CQNEYNESEK
+439 GQNKYNESEK
-449 LMHCFL
+449 LMHIFL
-455 FAAAFFVIMAEG
+455 FAAVFFVIMAEG
-467 SGHGIADILSH
+467 SGHGIADILGH
-478 LPFIREFRFLYKCS
+478 LPFISEFRFLYKCS

-504 YKLDGI
+504 YKLDSM
-510 KKYYKTAIIA
+510 KKYYKPVIIA
-520 SIISSVSSF
+520 SLVSVIFSF
-529 VIVLY
+529 VAILY
-534 FMLSGNHVYI
+534 FMLSGTHNFI

-551 LDYKNIKSEVE
+551 WDYKNIKPEVE
-562 ILLDKNHIDNNYRFL
+562 SLLYENHIDHNYRFL
-577 TIGKIYRDNV
+577 TIGKIYKDNM
-587 TYYNNPIE
+587 TYSNNPVE

-609 STEYG
+609 CTEYG

-627 KGFDQSNAIMSGIT
+627 KGFDQSNAIMKDIST
-641 DEGMMCNMVA
+641 EGMMCNMVA

-678 KYILVDKNSPKAIEA
+678 KYVLVDKNSPKAIEA
-693 FTQVIE
+693 FTKVIE
-699 KCPKLTISSVHDW
+699 KCPKLTISTVRDW

-724 APICSYGDNI
+724 SPICSYGDNI

-782 LSETSDGYISAVIP
+782 LTETSDGYISAVIP

-802 QLSYENKEMDITVL
+802 QLSYENKGMDITVL
-816 IAIFTTIITSVA
+816 IAIFTTIITSAA
-828 TIYLFLDKSHK
+828 TIYLFLDKSPK
-839 TIST
+839 TTST

>member
-12 LVIVLYSILFFAVI
+12 LVIVLYSILFFTII

-91 ISHYLLNGFLE
+91 ISHYLMNGFLE

-108 IIMYM
+108 IIMYI

-129 RSSIIIAMLTYST
+129 RGTIIIAMLTYST

-251 LILSGY
+251 LILSGKE
-257 GNNDFFSQGISI
+257 GFFALNVTISNI
-269 SSVFRPIYIVLFNN
+269 FKPICIVLFNN
-283 KIVMRDYYMNYIGLG
+283 KTISYDNYMNYIGLG

-307 ATQILK
+307 AESILK
-313 KLHEKTEYGIHLAI
+313 KLHTKTEYGISLTV
-327 NKLASHEQIGKKP
+327 NKLASHGQIGKKQ
-340 KMMLYGLLY
+340 KMLLYGLLY
-349 FAALRIV
+349 FATLRVV

-363 YHYSPIADAILVVL
+363 YHYSPIADAVIVILI
-377 TAVSVVCLLVRDQR
+377 AISVVCLLVRDQKTN
-391 SDTHYL
+391 THYM
-397 TSPKLR
+397 TSHKLR
-403 TSCVLFLIL
+403 AGCVLFLIL
-412 LFLLLKL
+412 LFLVLKL
-419 DIVLYLAVIVYYIYF
+419 DFVLYLAAIVCYIHF

-439 CQNEYNESEK
+439 GQNKYNESEK
-449 LMHCFL
+449 LMHIFL
-455 FAAAFFVIMAEG
+455 FAAVFFVIMAEG
-467 SGHGIADILSH
+467 SGHGIADILCH
-478 LPFIREFRFLYKCS
+478 LPFICEFRFLYKCS

-504 YKLDGI
+504 YKLDSM
-510 KKYYKTAIIA
+510 KKYYKPAIIA
-520 SIISSVSSF
+520 SLVSVIFSF
-529 VIVLY
+529 VAILY
-534 FMLSGNHVYI
+534 FMLSGTHNFI

-551 LDYKNIKSEVE
+551 WDYKNIKPEVE
-562 ILLDKNHIDNNYRFL
+562 SLLDENHIDNNYRFL
-577 TIGKIYRDNV
+577 TIGKIYKDNM
-587 TYYNNPIE
+587 TYSNNPVE

-609 STEYG
+609 CTEYG

-627 KGFDQSNAIMSGIT
+627 KGFDQSNAIMKDIST
-641 DEGMMCNMVA
+641 EGMMCNMVA

-678 KYILVDKNSPKAIEA
+678 KYVLVDKNSPKAIEA

-699 KCPKLTISSVHDW
+699 KCPKLTISTVRDW
-712 TRGMELIEIDGV
+712 THGMELIEIDGV
-724 APICSYGDNI
+724 SPICSYGDNI

-744 LNFDADFAKDTE
+744 LNFDTDFAKDTE

-774 GRSVGDAK
+774 GRSVGDAE

-816 IAIFTTIITSVA
+816 IAIFTTIITVA
-828 TIYLFLDKSHK
+828 GVLYLFLDKNPK
-839 TIST
+839 TISP

>member
-12 LVIVLYSILFFAVI
+12 LVIVLYSILFFAII

-91 ISHYLLNGFLE
+91 ISHYLMNGFLE

-108 IIMYM
+108 IIMYI

-122 LRTLNLK
+122 LRKLNLK
-129 RSSIIIAMLTYST
+129 RSTIIIAMLTYST
-142 SVIFF
+142 SVIFS

-163 FLMWTFI
+163 FLMWIFI

-210 VASVQKK
+210 VTAVQKK

-251 LILSGY
+251 LILSGKE
-257 GNNDFFSQGISI
+257 GFFALNVTISNI
-269 SSVFRPIYIVLFNN
+269 FKPICIVLFNN
-283 KIVMRDYYMNYIGLG
+283 KTISYDNYMNYIGLG

-307 ATQILK
+307 AESILK
-313 KLHEKTEYGIHLAI
+313 KLHTKTEYGISLTV
-327 NKLASHEQIGKKP
+327 NKLASHGQIGKKQ
-340 KMMLYGLLY
+340 KMLLYGLLY
-349 FAALRIV
+349 FATLRVV

-363 YHYSPIADAILVVL
+363 YHYSPIADAVIVILI
-377 TAVSVVCLLVRDQR
+377 AISVVCLLVRDQR

-397 TSPKLR
+397 TSHKLR

-412 LFLLLKL
+412 LFLVLKL
-419 DIVLYLAVIVYYIYF
+419 DFVLYLAAIVCYIHF

-439 CQNEYNESEK
+439 GQNKYNESEK
-449 LMHCFL
+449 LMHIFL
-455 FAAAFFVIMAEG
+455 FAAVFFVIMAEG
-467 SGHGIADILSH
+467 SGHGIADILCH
-478 LPFIREFRFLYKCS
+478 MPFIREFRFLYKCS

-504 YKLDGI
+504 YKLDSM
-510 KKYYKTAIIA
+510 KKYYKPVIIA
-520 SIISSVSSF
+520 SLVSVIFSF
-529 VIVLY
+529 VAILY
-534 FMLSGNHVYI
+534 FMLSGTHNFI

-551 LDYKNIKSEVE
+551 WDYKNIKPEVE
-562 ILLDKNHIDNNYRFL
+562 SLLDENHIDNNYRFL
-577 TIGKIYRDNV
+577 TIGKIYKDNM
-587 TYYNNPIE
+587 TYSNNPVE

-609 STEYG
+609 CTEYG

-627 KGFDQSNAIMSGIT
+627 KGFDQSNAIMKDIST
-641 DEGMMCNMVA
+641 EGMMCNMVA

-678 KYILVDKNSPKAIEA
+678 KYVLVDKNSPKAIEA

-699 KCPKLTISSVHDW
+699 KCPKLMISTVRDW
-712 TRGMELIEIDGV
+712 THGMELIEIDGV
-724 APICSYGDNI
+724 SPICSYGDNI

-744 LNFDADFAKDTE
+744 LNFDTDFAKDTE

-774 GRSVGDAK
+774 GRSVGDAE

-816 IAIFTTIITSVA
+816 IAIFTTIITLAGVL
-828 TIYLFLDKSHK
+828 YLFLDKNSK
-839 TIST
+839 TISP

>member
-129 RSSIIIAMLTYST
+129 RSTIIIAMLTYST

-170 QTNSKRTRYFIPG
+170 QTNSKRIRYFIPG

-251 LILSGY
+251 LILL
-257 GNNDFFSQGISI
+257 GNEGFFDLSVAISNI
-269 SSVFRPIYIVLFNN
+269 FKPICIVLFNN
-283 KIVMRDYYMNYIGLG
+283 KTISYGNYMNYIGLG
-298 FFAWFCLMY
+298 FFAWFCLLY
-307 ATQILK
+307 AASAIKTLYT
-313 KLHEKTEYGIHLAI
+313 KTECGIQLAVSKLTSHGKISNKSRLLLYGI
-327 NKLASHEQIGKKP
+327 
-340 KMMLYGLLY
+340 LY
-349 FAALRIV
+349 FASVRAA

-363 YHYSPIADAILVVL
+363 YHYSPIADAVIVILI
-377 TAVSVVCLLVRDQR
+377 AISVVCLLVHDQKTN
-391 SDTHYL
+391 THYM
-397 TSPKLR
+397 TSHKLR
-403 TSCVLFLIL
+403 AGCVLFLIL
-412 LFLLLKL
+412 LFLVLKL
-419 DIVLYLAVIVYYIYF
+419 DFVLYLAAIVCYIHF

-439 CQNEYNESEK
+439 GQNKYNESEK
-449 LMHCFL
+449 LMHIFL
-455 FAAAFFVIMAEG
+455 FAAVFFVIMAEG
-467 SGHGIADILSH
+467 SGHGIADILGH
-478 LPFIREFRFLYKCS
+478 LPFISEFRFLYKCS

-504 YKLDGI
+504 YKLDSM
-510 KKYYKTAIIA
+510 KKYYKPVIIA
-520 SIISSVSSF
+520 SLVSVIFSF
-529 VIVLY
+529 VAILY
-534 FMLSGNHVYI
+534 FMLSGTHNFI

-551 LDYKNIKSEVE
+551 WDYKNIKPEVE
-562 ILLDKNHIDNNYRFL
+562 SLLYENHIDHNYRFL
-577 TIGKIYRDNV
+577 TIGKIYKDNM
-587 TYYNNPIE
+587 TYSNNPVE

-609 STEYG
+609 CTEYG

-627 KGFDQSNAIMSGIT
+627 KGFDQSNAIMKDIST
-641 DEGMMCNMVA
+641 EGMMCNMVA

-661 DPEWINKF
+661 EPEWINKF

-678 KYILVDKNSPKAIEA
+678 KYVLVDKNSPKAIEA
-693 FTQVIE
+693 FTKVIE
-699 KCPKLTISSVHDW
+699 KCPKLTISTVRDW

-724 APICSYGDNI
+724 SPICSYGDNI

-782 LSETSDGYISAVIP
+782 LTETSDGYISAVIP

-802 QLSYENKEMDITVL
+802 QLSYENKGMDITVL
-816 IAIFTTIITSVA
+816 IAIFTTIITSAA
-828 TIYLFLDKSHK
+828 TIYLFLDKSPK
-839 TIST
+839 TTST

>member
-129 RSSIIIAMLTYST
+129 RSTIIIAMLTYST

-170 QTNSKRTRYFIPG
+170 QTNSKRIRYFIPG

-251 LILSGY
+251 LILSGNE
-257 GNNDFFSQGISI
+257 GFFDLSVAISNI
-269 SSVFRPIYIVLFNN
+269 FKPICIVLFNN
-283 KIVMRDYYMNYIGLG
+283 KTISYGNYMNYIGLG
-298 FFAWFCLMY
+298 FFAWFCLLY
-307 ATQILK
+307 AASAIKTLYT
-313 KLHEKTEYGIHLAI
+313 KTECGIQLAVSKLTSHGKISNKSRLLLYGI
-327 NKLASHEQIGKKP
+327 
-340 KMMLYGLLY
+340 LY
-349 FAALRIV
+349 FASVRAA

-363 YHYSPIADAILVVL
+363 YHYSPIADAVIVILI
-377 TAVSVVCLLVRDQR
+377 AISVVCLLVHDQKTN
-391 SDTHYL
+391 THYM
-397 TSPKLR
+397 TSHKLR
-403 TSCVLFLIL
+403 AGCVLFLIL
-412 LFLLLKL
+412 LFLVLKL
-419 DIVLYLAVIVYYIYF
+419 DFVLYLAAIVCYIHF

-439 CQNEYNESEK
+439 GQNKYNESEK
-449 LMHCFL
+449 LMHIFL
-455 FAAAFFVIMAEG
+455 FAAVFFVIMAEG
-467 SGHGIADILSH
+467 SGHGIADILGH
-478 LPFIREFRFLYKCS
+478 LPFISEFRFLYKCS

-504 YKLDGI
+504 YKLDSM
-510 KKYYKTAIIA
+510 KKYYKPVIIA
-520 SIISSVSSF
+520 SLVSVIFSF
-529 VIVLY
+529 VAILY
-534 FMLSGNHVYI
+534 FMLSGTHNFI

-551 LDYKNIKSEVE
+551 WDYKNIKPEVE
-562 ILLDKNHIDNNYRFL
+562 SLLYENHIDHNYRFL
-577 TIGKIYRDNV
+577 TIGKIYKDNM
-587 TYYNNPIE
+587 TYSNNPVE

-609 STEYG
+609 CTEYG

-627 KGFDQSNAIMSGIT
+627 KGFDQSNAIMKDIST
-641 DEGMMCNMVA
+641 EGMMCNMVA

-661 DPEWINKF
+661 EPEWINKF

-678 KYILVDKNSPKAIEA
+678 KYVLVDKNSPKAIEA
-693 FTQVIE
+693 FTKVIE
-699 KCPKLTISSVHDW
+699 KCPKLTISTVRDW

-724 APICSYGDNI
+724 SPICSYGDNI

-782 LSETSDGYISAVIP
+782 LTETSDGYISAVIP

-802 QLSYENKEMDITVL
+802 QLSYENKGMDITVL
-816 IAIFTTIITSVA
+816 IAIFTTIITSEA
-828 TIYLFLDKSHK
+828 TIYLFLDKSPK
-839 TIST
+839 TTST

>member
-122 LRTLNLK
+122 LKLLNLK
-129 RSSIIIAMLTYST
+129 RSTIIIAMLTYST

-170 QTNSKRTRYFIPG
+170 QTNSKRIRYFIPG

-217 KLKELVPL
+217 KLKEIVPF

-251 LILSGY
+251 LILSGNE
-257 GNNDFFSQGISI
+257 GFFALNVAISNI
-269 SSVFRPIYIVLFNN
+269 FKPICIVLFNN
-283 KIVMRDYYMNYIGLG
+283 KTISYGNYMNYIGLG
-298 FFAWFCLMY
+298 FFAWFCLLY
-307 ATQILK
+307 AASAIKTLYT
-313 KLHEKTEYGIHLAI
+313 KTECGIQLAVSKLTSHGKI
-327 NKLASHEQIGKKP
+327 SNKSRLL
-340 KMMLYGLLY
+340 LYGVLY
-349 FAALRIV
+349 FAAVRAA

-363 YHYSPIADAILVVL
+363 YHYSPIADAVIVILI
-377 TAVSVVCLLVRDQR
+377 AISVVCLLVRDQR

-403 TSCVLFLIL
+403 AGCVLFLIL
-412 LFLLLKL
+412 LFLVLKL
-419 DIVLYLAVIVYYIYF
+419 DFVLYLAAIVCYIHF

-439 CQNEYNESEK
+439 GQNKYNESEK
-449 LMHCFL
+449 LMHIFL
-455 FAAAFFVIMAEG
+455 FAAVFFVIMAEG
-467 SGHGIADILSH
+467 SGHGIADILGH
-478 LPFIREFRFLYKCS
+478 LPFISEFRFLYKCS

-504 YKLDGI
+504 YKLDSM
-510 KKYYKTAIIA
+510 KKYYKPVIIA
-520 SIISSVSSF
+520 SLVSVIFSF
-529 VIVLY
+529 VAILY
-534 FMLSGNHVYI
+534 FMLSGTHNFI

-551 LDYKNIKSEVE
+551 WDYKNIKPEVE
-562 ILLDKNHIDNNYRFL
+562 SLLYENHIDNNYRFL
-577 TIGKIYRDNV
+577 TIGKIYKDNM
-587 TYYNNPIE
+587 TYSNNPVE

-609 STEYG
+609 CTEYG

-627 KGFDQSNAIMSGIT
+627 KGFDQSNAIMKDIST
-641 DEGMMCNMVA
+641 EGMMCNMVA

-678 KYILVDKNSPKAIEA
+678 KYVLVDKNSPKAIEA

-699 KCPKLTISSVHDW
+699 KCPKLTISTVRDW
-712 TRGMELIEIDGV
+712 THGMELIEIDGV
-724 APICSYGDNI
+724 SPICSYGDNI

-744 LNFDADFAKDTE
+744 LNFDTDFAKDTE

-774 GRSVGDAK
+774 GRSVGDAE

-839 TIST
+839 TISP

>member
-1 MKNKTRNLIPV
+1 MKNKTRYLIPV

-129 RSSIIIAMLTYST
+129 RSTIIIAMLTYST

-170 QTNSKRTRYFIPG
+170 QTNSKRIRYFIPG

-251 LILSGY
+251 LILSGNE
-257 GNNDFFSQGISI
+257 GFFDLSVAISNI
-269 SSVFRPIYIVLFNN
+269 FKPICIVLFNN
-283 KIVMRDYYMNYIGLG
+283 KTISYGNYMNYIGLG
-298 FFAWFCLMY
+298 FFAWFCLLY
-307 ATQILK
+307 AASAIKTLYT
-313 KLHEKTEYGIHLAI
+313 KTECGIQLAVSKLTSHGKISNKSRLLLYGI
-327 NKLASHEQIGKKP
+327 
-340 KMMLYGLLY
+340 LY
-349 FAALRIV
+349 FASVRAA

-363 YHYSPIADAILVVL
+363 YHYSPIADAVIVILI
-377 TAVSVVCLLVRDQR
+377 AISVVCLLVHDQKTN
-391 SDTHYL
+391 THYM
-397 TSPKLR
+397 TSHKLR
-403 TSCVLFLIL
+403 AGCVLFLIL
-412 LFLLLKL
+412 LFLVLKL
-419 DIVLYLAVIVYYIYF
+419 DFVLYLAAIVCYIHF

-439 CQNEYNESEK
+439 GQNKYNESEK
-449 LMHCFL
+449 LMHIFL
-455 FAAAFFVIMAEG
+455 FAAVFFVIMAEG
-467 SGHGIADILSH
+467 SGHGIADILGH

-627 KGFDQSNAIMSGIT
+627 KGFDQSNAIMSSIT

-678 KYILVDKNSPKAIEA
+678 KYVLVDKNSPKAIEA
-693 FTQVIE
+693 FTKVIE

-712 TRGMELIEIDGV
+712 THGMKLMEIDGV
-724 APICSYGDNI
+724 SPICSYGDNI

-744 LNFDADFAKDTE
+744 LNFDTDFAKDTE

-774 GRSVGDAK
+774 GRSVGDAE

-802 QLSYENKEMDITVL
+802 QLSYENKGMDITVL
-816 IAIFTTIITSVA
+816 IAIFTTIITSAA
-828 TIYLFLDKSHK
+828 TIYLFLDKSPK
-839 TIST
+839 TTST

>member
-1 MKNKTRNLIPV
+1 MKNKTKNMIPV
-12 LVIVLYSILFFAVI
+12 LVIVLYSILFFAII

-91 ISHYLLNGFLE
+91 ISHYLMNGFLE

-108 IIMYM
+108 IIMYI

-129 RSSIIIAMLTYST
+129 RSTIIIAMLTYST

-163 FLMWTFI
+163 FLMWIFI

-251 LILSGY
+251 LILSGKE
-257 GNNDFFSQGISI
+257 GFFALNVTISNI
-269 SSVFRPIYIVLFNN
+269 FKPICIVLFNN
-283 KIVMRDYYMNYIGLG
+283 KTISYDNYMNYIGLG

-307 ATQILK
+307 AESILK
-313 KLHEKTEYGIHLAI
+313 KLHTKTEYGISLTV
-327 NKLASHEQIGKKP
+327 NKLASHGQIGKKQ
-340 KMMLYGLLY
+340 KMLLYGLLY
-349 FAALRIV
+349 FATLRVV

-363 YHYSPIADAILVVL
+363 YHYSPIADAVIVILI
-377 TAVSVVCLLVRDQR
+377 AISVVCLLVHDQKTN
-391 SDTHYL
+391 THYM
-397 TSPKLR
+397 TSHKLR
-403 TSCVLFLIL
+403 AGCVLFLIL
-412 LFLLLKL
+412 LFLVLKL
-419 DIVLYLAVIVYYIYF
+419 DFVLYLAAIVCYIHF

-439 CQNEYNESEK
+439 GQNKYNESEK
-449 LMHCFL
+449 LMHIFL
-455 FAAAFFVIMAEG
+455 FAAVFFVIMAEG
-467 SGHGIADILSH
+467 SGHGIADILCH

-504 YKLDGI
+504 YKLDSM
-510 KKYYKTAIIA
+510 KKYYKPAIIA
-520 SIISSVSSF
+520 SLVSVIFSF
-529 VIVLY
+529 VAILY
-534 FMLSGNHVYI
+534 FMLSGTHNFI
-544 NNKHYDY
+544 NNKHFDY
-551 LDYKNIKSEVE
+551 WDYKNIKPEVE
-562 ILLDKNHIDNNYRFL
+562 SLLDENKIDNNYRFL
-577 TIGKIYRDNV
+577 TIGNV
-587 TYYNNPIE
+587 YENDSAYSNDSIE
-595 YSSKICFYGFTKNI
+595 YSLKISFYGFTKNI
-609 STEYG
+609 CTEYG

-627 KGFDQSNAIMSGIT
+627 KGFDQSNAIMKDIST
-641 DEGMMCNMVA
+641 EGMMCNMVA

-678 KYILVDKNSPKAIEA
+678 KYVLVDKNSPKAIEA

-699 KCPKLTISSVHDW
+699 KCPKLTISTVRDW
-712 TRGMELIEIDGV
+712 THGMELIEIDGV
-724 APICSYGDNI
+724 SPICSYGDNI

-744 LNFDADFAKDTE
+744 LNFDTDFAKDTE

-774 GRSVGDAK
+774 GRSVGDAE

-816 IAIFTTIITSVA
+816 IAIFTTIITLAGVL
-828 TIYLFLDKSHK
+828 YLFLEKNSK
-839 TIST
+839 TISP

>member
-129 RSSIIIAMLTYST
+129 RSTIIIAMLTYST

-170 QTNSKRTRYFIPG
+170 QTNSKRIRYFIPG

-251 LILSGY
+251 LILSGNE
-257 GNNDFFSQGISI
+257 GFFDLSVAISNI
-269 SSVFRPIYIVLFNN
+269 FKPICIVLFNN
-283 KIVMRDYYMNYIGLG
+283 KTISYGNYMNYIGLG
-298 FFAWFCLMY
+298 FFAWFCLLY
-307 ATQILK
+307 AASAIKTLYT
-313 KLHEKTEYGIHLAI
+313 KTECGIQLAVSKLTSHGKISNKSRLLLYGI
-327 NKLASHEQIGKKP
+327 
-340 KMMLYGLLY
+340 LY
-349 FAALRIV
+349 FASVRAA

-363 YHYSPIADAILVVL
+363 YHYSPIADAVIVILI
-377 TAVSVVCLLVRDQR
+377 AISVVCLLVHDQKTN
-391 SDTHYL
+391 THYM
-397 TSPKLR
+397 TSHKLR
-403 TSCVLFLIL
+403 AGCVLFLIL
-412 LFLLLKL
+412 LFLVLKL
-419 DIVLYLAVIVYYIYF
+419 DFVLYLAAIVCYIHF

-439 CQNEYNESEK
+439 GQNKYNESEK
-449 LMHCFL
+449 LMHIFL
-455 FAAAFFVIMAEG
+455 FAAVFFVIMAEG
-467 SGHGIADILSH
+467 SGHGIADILGH
-478 LPFIREFRFLYKCS
+478 LPFISEFRFLYKCS

-504 YKLDGI
+504 YKLDSM
-510 KKYYKTAIIA
+510 KKYYKPVIIA
-520 SIISSVSSF
+520 SLVSVIFSF
-529 VIVLY
+529 VAILY
-534 FMLSGNHVYI
+534 FMLSGTHNFI

-551 LDYKNIKSEVE
+551 WDYKNIKPEVE
-562 ILLDKNHIDNNYRFL
+562 SLLYENHIDHNYRFL
-577 TIGKIYRDNV
+577 TIGKIYKDNM
-587 TYYNNPIE
+587 TYSNNPVE
-595 YSSKICFYGFTKNI
+595 YSFKICFYGFTKNI
-609 STEYG
+609 CTEYG

-627 KGFDQSNAIMSGIT
+627 KGFDQSNAIMKDIST
-641 DEGMMCNMVA
+641 EGMMCNMVA

-661 DPEWINKF
+661 EPEWINKF

-678 KYILVDKNSPKAIEA
+678 KYVLVDKNSPKAIEA
-693 FTQVIE
+693 FTKVIE
-699 KCPKLTISSVHDW
+699 KCPKLTISTVRDW

-724 APICSYGDNI
+724 SPICSYGDNI

-782 LSETSDGYISAVIP
+782 LTETSDGYISAVIP

-802 QLSYENKEMDITVL
+802 QLSYENKGMDITVL
-816 IAIFTTIITSVA
+816 IAIFTTIITSAA
-828 TIYLFLDKSHK
+828 TIYLFLDKSPK
-839 TIST
+839 TTST

>member
-113 LGNLMMYKI
+113 FGNLMMYKI

-129 RSSIIIAMLTYST
+129 RSTIIIAMLTYST
-142 SVIFF
+142 SIIFF

-170 QTNSKRTRYFIPG
+170 QTNSKRTRYFISG

-198 CYYVMV
+198 CYYVIV

-210 VASVQKK
+210 VASVQKE

-251 LILSGY
+251 LILSGNE
-257 GNNDFFSQGISI
+257 GFFALSVAISNI
-269 SSVFRPIYIVLFNN
+269 FKPICIVLFNN
-283 KIVMRDYYMNYIGLG
+283 KTISYGNYMNYIGLG
-298 FFAWFCLMY
+298 FFAWFCLLY
-307 ATQILK
+307 AASAIKTLYT
-313 KLHEKTEYGIHLAI
+313 KTECGIQLAVSKLTSHGKI
-327 NKLASHEQIGKKP
+327 SNKSRLL
-340 KMMLYGLLY
+340 LYGVLY
-349 FAALRIV
+349 FAVVRAA

-363 YHYSPIADAILVVL
+363 YHYSPIADAVIVILI
-377 TAVSVVCLLVRDQR
+377 AISVVCLLVCDQR

-403 TSCVLFLIL
+403 AGCVLFLIL
-412 LFLLLKL
+412 LFLVLKL
-419 DIVLYLAVIVYYIYF
+419 DFVLYLAAIVCYIHF

-439 CQNEYNESEK
+439 GQNKYNESEK
-449 LMHCFL
+449 LMHIFL
-455 FAAAFFVIMAEG
+455 FAAVFFVIMAEG
-467 SGHGIADILSH
+467 SGHGIADILGH
-478 LPFIREFRFLYKCS
+478 LPFISEFRFLYKCS

-504 YKLDGI
+504 YKLDSM
-510 KKYYKTAIIA
+510 KKYYKPVIIA
-520 SIISSVSSF
+520 SLVSVIFSF
-529 VIVLY
+529 VTILY
-534 FMLSGNHVYI
+534 FMLSGAHNFI
-544 NNKHYDY
+544 NNKHFDY
-551 LDYKNIKSEVE
+551 WDYKNIKPEVE
-562 ILLDKNHIDNNYRFL
+562 ILLDENKIDNNYRFL
-577 TIGKIYRDNV
+577 TIGNV
-587 TYYNNPIE
+587 CENDSAYSNDSIE
-595 YSSKICFYGFTKNI
+595 YSLKISFYGFTKNI

-627 KGFDQSNAIMSGIT
+627 KGFDQSNAIMSSIT

-678 KYILVDKNSPKAIEA
+678 KYVLVDKNSPKAIEA
-693 FTQVIE
+693 FTKVIE
-699 KCPKLTISSVHDW
+699 KCPKLTISTVRDW

-724 APICSYGDNI
+724 SPICSYGDNI

-744 LNFDADFAKDTE
+744 LNFDTDFAKDTE
-756 IVVSMTYV
+756 MVVSMTYV

-774 GRSVGDAK
+774 GRSVGDAE

-816 IAIFTTIITSVA
+816 IAIFTTIITLAGVL
-828 TIYLFLDKSHK
+828 YLFLDKNSK
-839 TIST
+839 TISP

>member
-12 LVIVLYSILFFAVI
+12 LVIVLYSILFFTVI

-122 LRTLNLK
+122 LKLLNLK
-129 RSSIIIAMLTYST
+129 RSTIIIAILTYST
-142 SVIFF
+142 SIIFF
-147 LFSFY
+147 LHSFY

-251 LILSGY
+251 LILSGNE
-257 GNNDFFSQGISI
+257 GFFDLSVAISNI
-269 SSVFRPIYIVLFNN
+269 FKPICIVLFNN
-283 KIVMRDYYMNYIGLG
+283 KTISYGNYMNYIGLG
-298 FFAWFCLMY
+298 FFAWFCLLY
-307 ATQILK
+307 AASAIKTLYT
-313 KLHEKTEYGIHLAI
+313 KTECGIQLAVSKLTSHGKISNKSRLLLYGI
-327 NKLASHEQIGKKP
+327 
-340 KMMLYGLLY
+340 LY
-349 FAALRIV
+349 FASVRAA

-363 YHYSPIADAILVVL
+363 YHYSPIADAVIVILI
-377 TAVSVVCLLVRDQR
+377 AISVVCLLVHDQKTN
-391 SDTHYL
+391 THYM
-397 TSPKLR
+397 TSHKLR
-403 TSCVLFLIL
+403 AGCVLFLIL
-412 LFLLLKL
+412 LFLVLKL
-419 DIVLYLAVIVYYIYF
+419 DFVLYLAAIVCYIHF

-439 CQNEYNESEK
+439 GQNKYNESEK
-449 LMHCFL
+449 LMHIFL
-455 FAAAFFVIMAEG
+455 FAAVFFVIMAEG
-467 SGHGIADILSH
+467 SGHGIADILGH
-478 LPFIREFRFLYKCS
+478 LPFISEFRFLYKCS

-504 YKLDGI
+504 YKLDSM
-510 KKYYKTAIIA
+510 KKYYKPVIIA
-520 SIISSVSSF
+520 SLVSVIFSF
-529 VIVLY
+529 VAILY
-534 FMLSGNHVYI
+534 FMLSGTHNFI

-551 LDYKNIKSEVE
+551 WDYKNIKPEVE
-562 ILLDKNHIDNNYRFL
+562 SLLYENHIDHNYRFL
-577 TIGKIYRDNV
+577 TIGKIYKDNM
-587 TYYNNPIE
+587 TYSNNPVE

-609 STEYG
+609 CTEYG

-627 KGFDQSNAIMSGIT
+627 KGFDQSNAIMKDIST
-641 DEGMMCNMVA
+641 EGMMCNMVA

-661 DPEWINKF
+661 EPEWINKF

-678 KYILVDKNSPKAIEA
+678 KYVLVDKNSPKAIEA
-693 FTQVIE
+693 FTKVIE
-699 KCPKLTISSVHDW
+699 KCPKLTISTVRDW

-724 APICSYGDNI
+724 SPICSYGDNI

-782 LSETSDGYISAVIP
+782 LTETSDGYISAVIP

-802 QLSYENKEMDITVL
+802 QLSYENKGMDITVL
-816 IAIFTTIITSVA
+816 IAIFTTIITSAA
-828 TIYLFLDKSHK
+828 TIYLFLDKSPK
-839 TIST
+839 TTST

>member
-122 LRTLNLK
+122 LRLLNLK
-129 RSSIIIAMLTYST
+129 RSTIIIAMLTYST

-183 IVLAFSLLMG
+183 IVLAFSLLIG

-198 CYYVMV
+198 CYYVIV

-251 LILSGY
+251 LILSGNE
-257 GNNDFFSQGISI
+257 GFFAMSVAISNI
-269 SSVFRPIYIVLFNN
+269 FKPICIVLFNN
-283 KIVMRDYYMNYIGLG
+283 KTISYGNYMNYIGLG
-298 FFAWFCLMY
+298 FFAWFCLLY
-307 ATQILK
+307 AASAIKTLYT
-313 KLHEKTEYGIHLAI
+313 KTECGIQLAVSKLTSHGKI
-327 NKLASHEQIGKKP
+327 SNKSRLL
-340 KMMLYGLLY
+340 LYGVLY
-349 FAALRIV
+349 FAVVRAA

-363 YHYSPIADAILVVL
+363 YHYSPIADAVIVILI
-377 TAVSVVCLLVRDQR
+377 AISVVCLLVRDQR

-403 TSCVLFLIL
+403 AGCVLFLIL
-412 LFLLLKL
+412 LFLVLKL
-419 DIVLYLAVIVYYIYF
+419 DFVLYLAAIVCYIHF

-439 CQNEYNESEK
+439 GQNKYNESEK
-449 LMHCFL
+449 LMHIFL
-455 FAAAFFVIMAEG
+455 FAAVFFVIMAEG
-467 SGHGIADILSH
+467 SGHGIADILGH
-478 LPFIREFRFLYKCS
+478 LPFISEFRFLYKCS

-504 YKLDGI
+504 YKLDSM
-510 KKYYKTAIIA
+510 KKYYKPVIIA
-520 SIISSVSSF
+520 SLVSVIFSF
-529 VIVLY
+529 VAILY
-534 FMLSGNHVYI
+534 FMLSGTHNFI

-551 LDYKNIKSEVE
+551 WDYKNIKTEVE
-562 ILLDKNHIDNNYRFL
+562 SLLDENKIDNNYRFL
-577 TIGKIYRDNV
+577 TIGNV
-587 TYYNNPIE
+587 CENDSAYSNDSIE
-595 YSSKICFYGFTKNI
+595 YSLKISFYGFTKNI

-627 KGFDQSNAIMSGIT
+627 KGFDQSNAIMSSIT

-661 DPEWINKF
+661 DPEWTNKF

-678 KYILVDKNSPKAIEA
+678 KYVLVDKNSPKAIEA

-699 KCPKLTISSVHDW
+699 KCPKLTISTVRDW
-712 TRGMELIEIDGV
+712 THGMELIEIDGV
-724 APICSYGDNI
+724 SPICSYGDNI

-744 LNFDADFAKDTE
+744 LNFDTNFAKDTE

-774 GRSVGDAK
+774 GRSVGDAE

-816 IAIFTTIITSVA
+816 IAIFTTIITLAGVL
-828 TIYLFLDKSHK
+828 YLFLDKNSK
-839 TIST
+839 TISP

>member
-12 LVIVLYSILFFAVI
+12 LVIVLYSILFFAII

-91 ISHYLLNGFLE
+91 ISHYLMNGFLE

-108 IIMYM
+108 IIMYI

-122 LRTLNLK
+122 LRILNLK
-129 RSSIIIAMLTYST
+129 RSTIIIAMLTYST

-163 FLMWTFI
+163 FLMWIFI

-210 VASVQKK
+210 VTAVQKK

-251 LILSGY
+251 LILSGKE
-257 GNNDFFSQGISI
+257 GFFALNVTISNI
-269 SSVFRPIYIVLFNN
+269 FKPICIVLFNN
-283 KIVMRDYYMNYIGLG
+283 KTISYDNYMNYIGLG

-307 ATQILK
+307 AESILK
-313 KLHEKTEYGIHLAI
+313 KLHTKTEYGISLTV
-327 NKLASHEQIGKKP
+327 NKLASHGQIGKKQ
-340 KMMLYGLLY
+340 KMLLYGLLY
-349 FAALRIV
+349 FATLRVV

-363 YHYSPIADAILVVL
+363 YHYSPIADAVIVILI
-377 TAVSVVCLLVRDQR
+377 AISVVCLLVRDQR

-397 TSPKLR
+397 TSHKFR

-412 LFLLLKL
+412 LFLVLKL
-419 DIVLYLAVIVYYIYF
+419 DFVLYLAAIVCYIHF

-439 CQNEYNESEK
+439 GQNKYNESEK
-449 LMHCFL
+449 LMHIFL
-455 FAAAFFVIMAEG
+455 FAAVFFVIMAEG
-467 SGHGIADILSH
+467 SGHGIADILCH

-504 YKLDGI
+504 YKLDSM
-510 KKYYKTAIIA
+510 KKYYKPAIIA
-520 SIISSVSSF
+520 SLVSVIFSF
-529 VIVLY
+529 VAILY
-534 FMLSGNHVYI
+534 FMLSGTHNFI

-551 LDYKNIKSEVE
+551 WDYKNIKPEVE
-562 ILLDKNHIDNNYRFL
+562 SLLDENHIDNNYRFL
-577 TIGKIYRDNV
+577 TIGKIYKDNM
-587 TYYNNPIE
+587 TYSNNPVE

-609 STEYG
+609 CTEYG

-627 KGFDQSNAIMSGIT
+627 KGFDQSNAIMKDIST
-641 DEGMMCNMVA
+641 EGMMCNMVA

-678 KYILVDKNSPKAIEA
+678 KYVLVDKNSPKAIEA

-699 KCPKLTISSVHDW
+699 KCPKLTISNIHDW
-712 TRGMELIEIDGV
+712 THGMELIEIDGV
-724 APICSYGDNI
+724 SPICSYGDNI

-744 LNFDADFAKDTE
+744 LNFDTDFAKDTE

-774 GRSVGDAK
+774 GRSVGDAE

-816 IAIFTTIITSVA
+816 IAIFTTIITLAGVL
-828 TIYLFLDKSHK
+828 YLFLDKNPK
-839 TIST
+839 TISP

>member
-129 RSSIIIAMLTYST
+129 RSTIIIAMLTYST

-170 QTNSKRTRYFIPG
+170 QTNSKRIRYFIPG

-198 CYYVMV
+198 CYYVLV

-251 LILSGY
+251 LILSGNE
-257 GNNDFFSQGISI
+257 GFFDLSVAISNI
-269 SSVFRPIYIVLFNN
+269 FKPICIVLFNN
-283 KIVMRDYYMNYIGLG
+283 KTISYGNYMNYIGLG
-298 FFAWFCLMY
+298 FFAWFCLLY
-307 ATQILK
+307 AASAIKTLYT
-313 KLHEKTEYGIHLAI
+313 KTECGIQLAVSKLTSHGKISNKSRLLLYGI
-327 NKLASHEQIGKKP
+327 
-340 KMMLYGLLY
+340 LY
-349 FAALRIV
+349 FASVRAA

-363 YHYSPIADAILVVL
+363 YHYSPIADAVIVILI
-377 TAVSVVCLLVRDQR
+377 AISVVCLLVHDQKTN
-391 SDTHYL
+391 THYM
-397 TSPKLR
+397 TSHKLR
-403 TSCVLFLIL
+403 AGCVLFLIL
-412 LFLLLKL
+412 LFLVLKL
-419 DIVLYLAVIVYYIYF
+419 DFVLYLAAIVCYIHF

-439 CQNEYNESEK
+439 GQNKYNESEK
-449 LMHCFL
+449 LMHIFL
-455 FAAAFFVIMAEG
+455 FAAVFFVIMAEG
-467 SGHGIADILSH
+467 SGHGIADILGH
-478 LPFIREFRFLYKCS
+478 LPFISEFRFLYKCS

-504 YKLDGI
+504 YKLDSM
-510 KKYYKTAIIA
+510 KKYYKPVIIA
-520 SIISSVSSF
+520 SLVSVIFSF
-529 VIVLY
+529 VAILY
-534 FMLSGNHVYI
+534 FMLSGTHNFI

-551 LDYKNIKSEVE
+551 WDYKNIKPEVE
-562 ILLDKNHIDNNYRFL
+562 SLLYENHIDHNYRFL
-577 TIGKIYRDNV
+577 TIGKIYKDNM
-587 TYYNNPIE
+587 TYSNNPVE

-609 STEYG
+609 CTEYG

-627 KGFDQSNAIMSGIT
+627 KGFDQSNAIMKDIST
-641 DEGMMCNMVA
+641 EGMMCNMVA

-661 DPEWINKF
+661 EPEWINKF

-678 KYILVDKNSPKAIEA
+678 KYVLVDKNSPKAIEA
-693 FTQVIE
+693 FTKVIE
-699 KCPKLTISSVHDW
+699 KCPKLTISTVRDW

-724 APICSYGDNI
+724 SPICSYGDNI

-782 LSETSDGYISAVIP
+782 LTETSDGYISAVIP

-802 QLSYENKEMDITVL
+802 QLSYENKGMDITVL
-816 IAIFTTIITSVA
+816 IAIFTTIITSAA
-828 TIYLFLDKSHK
+828 TIYLFLDKSPK
-839 TIST
+839 TTST

>member
-1 MKNKTRNLIPV
+1 
-12 LVIVLYSILFFAVI
+12 
-26 LSKNRSSLYVDD
+26 
-38 NILQWGPVIN
+38 
-48 KAFDNIFSGKGIP
+48 
-61 YWNFYQYK
+61 
-69 GINIFSSGYYG
+69 
-80 LLNPF
+80 
-85 MYVSYA
+85 
-91 ISHYLLNGFLE
+91 
-102 TLIVYE
+102 
-108 IIMYM
+108 MYM

-129 RSSIIIAMLTYST
+129 RSTIIIAMLTYST

-170 QTNSKRTRYFIPG
+170 QTNSKRIRYFIPG

-251 LILSGY
+251 LILSGNE
-257 GNNDFFSQGISI
+257 GFFDLSVAISNI
-269 SSVFRPIYIVLFNN
+269 FKPICIVLFNN
-283 KIVMRDYYMNYIGLG
+283 KTISYGNYMNYIGLG
-298 FFAWFCLMY
+298 FFAWFCLLY
-307 ATQILK
+307 AASAIKTLYT
-313 KLHEKTEYGIHLAI
+313 KTECGIQLAVSKLTSHGKISNKSRLLLYGI
-327 NKLASHEQIGKKP
+327 
-340 KMMLYGLLY
+340 LY
-349 FAALRIV
+349 FASVRAA

-363 YHYSPIADAILVVL
+363 YHYSPIADAVIVILI
-377 TAVSVVCLLVRDQR
+377 AISVVCLLVHDQKTN
-391 SDTHYL
+391 THYM
-397 TSPKLR
+397 TSHKLR
-403 TSCVLFLIL
+403 AGCVLFLIL
-412 LFLLLKL
+412 LFLVLKL
-419 DIVLYLAVIVYYIYF
+419 DFVLYLAAIVCYIHF

-439 CQNEYNESEK
+439 GQNKYNESEK
-449 LMHCFL
+449 LMHIFL
-455 FAAAFFVIMAEG
+455 FAAVFFVIMAEG
-467 SGHGIADILSH
+467 SGHGIADILGH
-478 LPFIREFRFLYKCS
+478 LPFISEFRFLYKCS

-504 YKLDGI
+504 YKLDSM
-510 KKYYKTAIIA
+510 KKYYKPVIIA
-520 SIISSVSSF
+520 SLVSVIFSF
-529 VIVLY
+529 VAILY
-534 FMLSGNHVYI
+534 FMLSGTHNFI

-551 LDYKNIKSEVE
+551 WDYKNIKPEVE
-562 ILLDKNHIDNNYRFL
+562 SLLYENHIDHNYRFL
-577 TIGKIYRDNV
+577 TIGKIYKDNM
-587 TYYNNPIE
+587 TYSNNPVE

-609 STEYG
+609 CTEYG

-627 KGFDQSNAIMSGIT
+627 KGFDQSNAIMSSIT

-678 KYILVDKNSPKAIEA
+678 KYVLVDKNSPKAIEA
-693 FTQVIE
+693 FTKVIE
-699 KCPKLTISSVHDW
+699 KCPKLTISTVRDW

-724 APICSYGDNI
+724 SPICSYGDNI

-782 LSETSDGYISAVIP
+782 LTETSDGYISAVIP

-802 QLSYENKEMDITVL
+802 QLSYENKGMDITVL
-816 IAIFTTIITSVA
+816 IAIFTTIITSAA
-828 TIYLFLDKSHK
+828 TIYLFLDKSPK
-839 TIST
+839 TTST

>member
-12 LVIVLYSILFFAVI
+12 LVIVLYSILFFAII

-91 ISHYLLNGFLE
+91 ISHYLMNGFLE

-108 IIMYM
+108 IIMYI
-113 LGNLMMYKI
+113 LGNLMVYKI

-129 RSSIIIAMLTYST
+129 RSTIIIAMLTYST

-183 IVLAFSLLMG
+183 IALAFSLLMG

-210 VASVQKK
+210 VAAVQKK

-251 LILSGY
+251 LILSGNE
-257 GNNDFFSQGISI
+257 GFFALSVAISNI
-269 SSVFRPIYIVLFNN
+269 FKPICIVLFNN
-283 KIVMRDYYMNYIGLG
+283 KTISYDNYMNYIGLG

-307 ATQILK
+307 AESILK
-313 KLHEKTEYGIHLAI
+313 KLHAKTEYGISLTV
-327 NKLASHEQIGKKP
+327 NKLSSHGQIGKKQ
-340 KMMLYGLLY
+340 KMLLYGLLY
-349 FAALRIV
+349 FATLRVV

-363 YHYSPIADAILVVL
+363 YHYSPIADAVIVILI
-377 TAVSVVCLLVRDQR
+377 AISVVCLLVRDQK
-391 SDTHYL
+391 TNVHYL
-397 TSPKLR
+397 TSRKLR

-412 LFLLLKL
+412 LFLVLKL
-419 DIVLYLAVIVYYIYF
+419 DFVLYLAAIVCYIHF

-439 CQNEYNESEK
+439 GQNKYNESEK
-449 LMHCFL
+449 LMHIFL
-455 FAAAFFVIMAEG
+455 FAAVFFVIMAEG
-467 SGHGIADILSH
+467 SGHGIADILCH

-504 YKLDGI
+504 YKLDSM
-510 KKYYKTAIIA
+510 KKYYKPVIIA
-520 SIISSVSSF
+520 SLVSVIFSF
-529 VIVLY
+529 VAILY
-534 FMLSGNHVYI
+534 FMLSGTHNFI

-551 LDYKNIKSEVE
+551 WDYKNIKPEVE
-562 ILLDKNHIDNNYRFL
+562 SLLDENHIDNNYRFL
-577 TIGKIYRDNV
+577 TIGKIYKDNM
-587 TYYNNPIE
+587 TYSNNPVE

-609 STEYG
+609 CTEYG

-627 KGFDQSNAIMSGIT
+627 KGFDQSNAIMKDIST
-641 DEGMMCNMVA
+641 EGMMCNMVA

-678 KYILVDKNSPKAIEA
+678 KYVLVDKNSPKAIEA

-699 KCPKLTISSVHDW
+699 KCPKLTISTVRDW
-712 TRGMELIEIDGV
+712 THGMELIEIDGV
-724 APICSYGDNI
+724 SPICSYGDNI

-744 LNFDADFAKDTE
+744 LNFDTDFAKDTE

-774 GRSVGDAK
+774 GRSVGDAE

-816 IAIFTTIITSVA
+816 IAIFTTIITLAGVL
-828 TIYLFLDKSHK
+828 YLFLGKNSK
-839 TIST
+839 TISP